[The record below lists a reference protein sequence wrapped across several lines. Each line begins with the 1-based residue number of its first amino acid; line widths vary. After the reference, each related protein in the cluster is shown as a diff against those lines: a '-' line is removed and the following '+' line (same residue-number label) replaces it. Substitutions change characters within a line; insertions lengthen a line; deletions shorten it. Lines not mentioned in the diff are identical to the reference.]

1 MIIFGIAIFWHELCT
16 RIYRYKKQT
25 TSHTRPYPYETPQNP
40 NIHTY
45 MDNNFSKDMVSLFHF
60 SKEEAERTEC
70 DNVSP
75 EHLLLGMLRQNVSN
89 ATRMMH
95 HVQPDLLSLKRHLE
109 KVAREHKASAVPD
122 KNNMELN
129 HEATRL
135 MRLSM
140 LEARAQ
146 HSVEVD
152 TEHLLRA
159 MLKDNGST
167 IQKLLKE
174 HGLTRE
180 NLYGEVQN
188 GYSQSDDDDREE
200 AYGSDGE
207 ASGDEDESMS
217 TVGADSS
224 PILTK
229 KRTKSGTPVLDNF
242 CTDLTEKARKG
253 ELDPVVGREKEMER
267 VAQILARRKKN
278 NPILIGEPGVGK
290 SAIVEGLAQ
299 RIVKRKVSRQLWN
312 KRVLTLDMAAM
323 VAGTKFRGQ
332 FEERIRNLL
341 QELENNPDIII
352 YIDEIHTIIGA
363 GGSQGSMDAANMLK
377 PALARGQMQC
387 IGATTIDEF
396 RKTIEKDGALD
407 RRFQKI
413 MVAASTAEETLQI
426 LYRLRPVY
434 EKHHNVQY
442 TDEALEACVQLTQR
456 YISDRSFPDKAID
469 AMDESGARTHIFNI
483 PASTEIDNL
492 ETELRDIEERK
503 NMAISAQNYE
513 AAADLR
519 DELQQ
524 KGEQLELLQKA
535 WIDQHEQKDT
545 RVTAETVAQVVS
557 VMTGIPTHRIGEEE
571 NSRLRRLEKKLQD
584 EVIGQDEA
592 VRKVARA
599 IQRSR
604 VGLKDPN
611 RPIGTFL
618 FVGPTG
624 VGKTYLAKRLALEMF
639 GSEAALIRIDMSEY
653 GEKHTVSRMMGA
665 PPGYVGYEEG
675 GQLTERVR
683 RKPYSIVL
691 LDEIEKAHPDVF
703 NILLQVMDEGRLTD
717 GNGTTIDFRNTV
729 IIMTSNSGTRQIKDF
744 GSGIGF
750 QSTPTAEERKQ
761 QTRSIVEK
769 ALKKQFAPEFL
780 NRLDDIIYFD
790 QLSRQDILRIT
801 NIELK
806 PLLRR
811 IREMGYTLELSE
823 ETIERIANE
832 GYDVQYGAR
841 PLRRAIQRIIEDPIC
856 EMLLADTGAGTED
869 GLPGISE
876 DKAIRL

>member
-1 MIIFGIAIFWHELCT
+1 MNNKFSNDMASVF
-16 RIYRYKKQT
+16 
-25 TSHTRPYPYETPQNP
+25 
-40 NIHTY
+40 
-45 MDNNFSKDMVSLFHF
+45 NFSR
-60 SKEEAERTEC
+60 EEAERTEC

-95 HVQPDLLSLKRHLE
+95 RVQPDLLSLKRHLE
-109 KVAREHKASAVPD
+109 KMVGERKVEVVPD
-122 KNNMELN
+122 KNSMELN
-129 HEATRL
+129 REATRL
-135 MRLSM
+135 MRLSI

-146 HSVEVD
+146 HADEVD
-152 TEHLLRA
+152 TEHLLKA
-159 MLKDNGST
+159 MLKDQGSP
-167 IQKLLKE
+167 IQKVLQE

-180 NLYGEVQN
+180 NIYGEVQN
-188 GYSQSDDDDREE
+188 GYSQTSDNDEDDEPADREYE
-200 AYGSDGE
+200 MSNDD
-207 ASGDEDESMS
+207 ASGD
-217 TVGADSS
+217 S
-224 PILTK
+224 PTLTK
-229 KRTKSGTPVLDNF
+229 KKTSKTGTPVLDNF

-253 ELDPVVGREKEMER
+253 ELDPVVGRDKEMER
-267 VAQILARRKKN
+267 VAQILSRRKKN

-299 RIVKRKVSRQLWN
+299 RIIERKVARQLWG
-312 KRVLTLDMAAM
+312 KRVLTLDMAAL

-332 FEERIRNLL
+332 FEERVRNLL
-341 QELENNPDIII
+341 MELEKNPDIII

-413 MVAASTAEETLQI
+413 MVAPTTAEETLQI
-426 LYRLRPVY
+426 LHRLKPAY
-434 EKHHNVQY
+434 EKHHKVHY

-456 YISDRSFPDKAID
+456 YISDRAFPDKAID
-469 AMDESGARTHIFNI
+469 AMDESGARMHISNI
-483 PASTEIDNL
+483 PTSTEMDKL
-492 ETELRDIEERK
+492 EEELRSIEERK
-503 NMAISAQNYE
+503 NMAIKAQNYE

-519 DELQQ
+519 DELQM
-524 KGEQLELLQKA
+524 KSEQLEQLQQA
-535 WIDQHEQKDT
+535 WVEQQEQNRT
-545 RVTAETVAQVVS
+545 EVTGETVAQIVS
-557 VMTGIPTHRIGEEE
+557 IMTSIPAHRIGSEE
-571 NSRLRRLEKKLQD
+571 NQRLRMLDKNLQGN
-584 EVIGQDEA
+584 VIGQDDA
-592 VRKVARA
+592 VRKVVRA

-624 VGKTYLAKRLALEMF
+624 VGKTYLTKRLAVEMF
-639 GSEAALIRIDMSEY
+639 GSEASLIRIDMSEY

-717 GNGTTIDFRNTV
+717 GNGTTIDFRNTI

-744 GSGIGF
+744 GTGIGF
-750 QSTPTAEERKQ
+750 QSTPTDEECKQ

-790 QLSRQDILRIT
+790 QLSREDIQKIAD
-801 NIELK
+801 IELK

-811 IREMGYTLELSE
+811 ISEMGYTLEISDS
-823 ETIERIANE
+823 TKQQIVAE

-841 PLRRAIQRIIEDPIC
+841 PLRRAIQRIIEDPVC
-856 EMLLADTGAGTED
+856 EMILEER
-869 GLPGISE
+869 IE
-876 DKAIRL
+876 DKVIRI

>member
-1 MIIFGIAIFWHELCT
+1 
-16 RIYRYKKQT
+16 
-25 TSHTRPYPYETPQNP
+25 
-40 NIHTY
+40 
-45 MDNNFSKDMVSLFHF
+45 MDNKFSNDMASVFNF

-75 EHLLLGMLRQNVSN
+75 EHLLLGILRQNVSK
-89 ATRMMH
+89 ATRMMYK
-95 HVQPDLLSLKRHLE
+95 VQPDLLSLKRHLE
-109 KVAREHKASAVPD
+109 KVARERKVAAVPD
-122 KNNMELN
+122 RNSLELN
-129 HEATRL
+129 REATRL
-135 MRLSM
+135 MRLSV

-146 HSVEVD
+146 HSEEVD

-159 MLKDNGST
+159 MLKDQGSP
-167 IQKLLKE
+167 IQQLLEE

-180 NLYGEVQN
+180 NVYGDVKD
-188 GYSQSDDDDREE
+188 GYSHLD
-200 AYGSDGE
+200 
-207 ASGDEDESMS
+207 DEDESEKS
-217 TVGADSS
+217 DGRFETSGSIDKDSS
-224 PILTK
+224 TLTMK
-229 KRTKSGTPVLDNF
+229 KSSKSGTPVLDNF
-242 CTDLTEKARKG
+242 CTDLTAKARKG

-267 VAQILARRKKN
+267 VAQILSRRKKN

-299 RIVKRKVSRQLWN
+299 RIVERKVARQLWG
-312 KRVLTLDMAAM
+312 KRILTLDMASM

-332 FEERIRNLL
+332 FEERVRNLL
-341 QELENNPDIII
+341 QELEANPDVII

-413 MVAASTAEETLQI
+413 IVAQSTAEETLQI
-426 LYRLRPVY
+426 LYRLRPAY
-434 EKHHNVQY
+434 EKHHKVQY
-442 TDEALEACVQLTQR
+442 TDEALDACVRLTQR
-456 YISDRSFPDKAID
+456 YVSDRSFPDKAID
-469 AMDESGARTHIFNI
+469 AMDESGARMHIFNI
-483 PASTEIDNL
+483 PANMEIDNL

-503 NMAISAQNYE
+503 NMAIKSQNYE

-519 DELQQ
+519 DELQM
-524 KGEQLELLQKA
+524 KSEQLEQLQHA
-535 WIDQHEQKDT
+535 WVEQQEQNHT
-545 RVTAETVAQVVS
+545 MVTEDTVAQVVS
-557 VMTGIPTHRIGEEE
+557 IMTGIPAHRIGDEE
-571 NSRLRRLEKKLQD
+571 NTRLRQLHKNLHD
-584 EVIGQDEA
+584 CVVGQDEA
-592 VRKVARA
+592 VQKVARA

-624 VGKTYLAKRLALEMF
+624 VGKTYLTKRLAVEMF
-639 GSEAALIRIDMSEY
+639 GSEASLIRIDMSEY

-717 GNGTTIDFRNTV
+717 GNGTTIDFRNTI

-744 GSGIGF
+744 GTGIGF
-750 QSTPTAEERKQ
+750 QNRSTDEDRKQ

-780 NRLDDIIYFD
+780 NRLDDIVYFD
-790 QLSRQDILRIT
+790 QLSREDIRRIAD
-801 NIELK
+801 IELK

-811 IREMGYTLELSE
+811 IKEMGYTLELSDK
-823 ETIERIANE
+823 TIEQIATE

-856 EMLLADTGAGTED
+856 EMLLAEH
-869 GLPGISE
+869 PEGIDE
-876 DKAIRL
+876 NRVIRL

>member
-1 MIIFGIAIFWHELCT
+1 MNIFGITIIWHELCASN
-16 RIYRYKKQT
+16 YEET
-25 TSHTRPYPYETPQNP
+25 TK
-40 NIHTY
+40 IH
-45 MDNNFSKDMVSLFHF
+45 MDNKFSKDMASVFLF

-95 HVQPDLLSLKRHLE
+95 HIQPDLLSLKRHLE
-109 KVAREHKASAVPD
+109 KVAREHKAASVPN
-122 KNNMELN
+122 KNSMELN

-135 MRLSM
+135 MRLSV

-146 HSVEVD
+146 HSEEVD
-152 TEHLLRA
+152 TEHLLKA
-159 MLKDNGST
+159 MLKDHGSN
-167 IQKLLKE
+167 IQLLLKE

-180 NLYGEVQN
+180 SLCGEVQD
-188 GYSQSDDDDREE
+188 GY
-200 AYGSDGE
+200 GH
-207 ASGDEDESMS
+207 SGDDTTDDEGNDGGKYEMS
-217 TVGADSS
+217 DPGADAS
-224 PILTK
+224 PTLTK
-229 KRTKSGTPVLDNF
+229 KKSQNGTPVLDNF

-299 RIVKRKVSRQLWN
+299 RIVKHKVARQLWN

-341 QELENNPDIII
+341 LELENNPDIII

-396 RKTIEKDGALD
+396 RKSIEKDGALD

-413 MVAASTAEETLQI
+413 MVAPSTAEETLQI

-434 EKHHNVQY
+434 EKHHNVTY

-469 AMDESGARTHIFNI
+469 AMDESGARLHIVNV

-492 ETELRDIEERK
+492 EDELRDIEERK
-503 NMAISAQNYE
+503 NIAISTQNYE

-524 KGEQLELLQKA
+524 KTEQLEQLQKD
-535 WIDQHEQKDT
+535 WVNQHEQKDI
-545 RVTAETVAQVVS
+545 RVTKDTVAHVIS
-557 VMTGIPTHRIGEEE
+557 VMTGIPTHRIGDEE
-571 NSRLRRLEKKLQD
+571 NSRLRKLEQNLQD
-584 EVIGQDEA
+584 NVIGQDEA
-592 VRKVARA
+592 IRKVVRA

-624 VGKTYLAKRLALEMF
+624 VGKTYLTKRLALEMF

-750 QSTPTAEERKQ
+750 QSQPTMEERKQ

-780 NRLDDIIYFD
+780 NRLDDVVYFD
-790 QLSRQDILRIT
+790 QLSREDIRRIT
-801 NIELK
+801 DIELR
-806 PLLRR
+806 PLMRR
-811 IREMGYTLELSE
+811 IKEMGYTLELTDQ
-823 ETIERIANE
+823 TIERIATE
-832 GYDVQYGAR
+832 GYDIQYGAR

-856 EMLLADTGAGTED
+856 EMLMADDFNEE
-869 GLPGISE
+869 SRMNNE
-876 DKAIRL
+876 EWRLVKNEE

>member
-1 MIIFGIAIFWHELCT
+1 MASVF
-16 RIYRYKKQT
+16 
-25 TSHTRPYPYETPQNP
+25 N
-40 NIHTY
+40 
-45 MDNNFSKDMVSLFHF
+45 F

-75 EHLLLGMLRQNVSN
+75 EHLLLGILRQNVSK
-89 ATRMMH
+89 ATRMMYK
-95 HVQPDLLSLKRHLE
+95 VQPDLLSLKRHLE
-109 KVAREHKASAVPD
+109 KVARERKVATVPD
-122 KNNMELN
+122 RNSLELN
-129 HEATRL
+129 REATRL
-135 MRLSM
+135 MRLSV

-146 HSVEVD
+146 HSEEVD

-159 MLKDNGST
+159 MLKDQGSP
-167 IQKLLKE
+167 IQQLLEE

-180 NLYGEVQN
+180 NVYGDVKD
-188 GYSQSDDDDREE
+188 GYSHLD
-200 AYGSDGE
+200 
-207 ASGDEDESMS
+207 DEDESEKS
-217 TVGADSS
+217 DGRFETSGSIDKDSS
-224 PILTK
+224 TLTMK
-229 KRTKSGTPVLDNF
+229 KSSKSGTPVLDNF
-242 CTDLTEKARKG
+242 CTDLTAKARKG

-267 VAQILARRKKN
+267 VAQILSRRKKN

-299 RIVKRKVSRQLWN
+299 RIVERKVARQLWG
-312 KRVLTLDMAAM
+312 KRILTLDMASM

-332 FEERIRNLL
+332 FEERVRNLL
-341 QELENNPDIII
+341 QELEANPDVII

-413 MVAASTAEETLQI
+413 IVAQSTAEETLQI
-426 LYRLRPVY
+426 LYRLRPAY
-434 EKHHNVQY
+434 EKHHKVQY
-442 TDEALEACVQLTQR
+442 TDEALDACVRLTQR
-456 YISDRSFPDKAID
+456 YVSDRSFPDKAID
-469 AMDESGARTHIFNI
+469 AMDESGARMHIFNI
-483 PASTEIDNL
+483 PANMEIDNL

-503 NMAISAQNYE
+503 NMAIKSQNYE

-519 DELQQ
+519 DELQM
-524 KGEQLELLQKA
+524 KSEQLEQLQRA
-535 WIDQHEQKDT
+535 WVEEQEQNHT
-545 RVTAETVAQVVS
+545 LVTEDTVAQVVS
-557 VMTGIPTHRIGEEE
+557 IMTGIPAHRIGDEE
-571 NSRLRRLEKKLQD
+571 NTRLRQLHKNLHD
-584 EVIGQDEA
+584 CVVGQDEA
-592 VRKVARA
+592 VQKVARA

-618 FVGPTG
+618 FVGSTG
-624 VGKTYLAKRLALEMF
+624 VGKTYLTKRLAVEMF
-639 GSEAALIRIDMSEY
+639 GSEASLIRIDMSEY

-717 GNGTTIDFRNTV
+717 GNGTTIDFRNTI

-744 GSGIGF
+744 GTGIGF
-750 QSTPTAEERKQ
+750 QNRSTDEDRKQ

-780 NRLDDIIYFD
+780 NRLDDIVYFD
-790 QLSRQDILRIT
+790 QLSREDIRRIAD
-801 NIELK
+801 IELK

-811 IREMGYTLELSE
+811 IKEMGYTLELSDK
-823 ETIERIANE
+823 TIEQIATE

-856 EMLLADTGAGTED
+856 EMLLAEHSE
-869 GLPGISE
+869 GIDE
-876 DKAIRL
+876 NRVIRL

>member
-1 MIIFGIAIFWHELCT
+1 MASVF
-16 RIYRYKKQT
+16 
-25 TSHTRPYPYETPQNP
+25 
-40 NIHTY
+40 
-45 MDNNFSKDMVSLFHF
+45 NFSR
-60 SKEEAERTEC
+60 EEAERTEC

-75 EHLLLGMLRQNVSN
+75 EHLLLGILRQNVSN

-95 HVQPDLLSLKRHLE
+95 KVQPDLLSLKRHLE
-109 KVAREHKASAVPD
+109 KVVLEKKVAVVPD
-122 KNNMELN
+122 RNSMELN
-129 HEATRL
+129 RDATRL
-135 MRLSM
+135 MRLSV

-146 HSVEVD
+146 HSEEVD
-152 TEHLLRA
+152 TEHLLKA
-159 MLKDNGST
+159 MLKDQGSP
-167 IQKLLKE
+167 IQQLLEE

-180 NLYGEVQN
+180 NLYGDVKS
-188 GYSQSDDDDREE
+188 GYSQTDDEE
-200 AYGSDGE
+200 ESENGE
-207 ASGDEDESMS
+207 SGFKTNDAINNDHP
-217 TVGADSS
+217 T
-224 PILTK
+224 LTK
-229 KRTKSGTPVLDNF
+229 NKTAKSGTPILDNF
-242 CTDLTEKARKG
+242 CTDLTKKARKG

-267 VAQILARRKKN
+267 VAQILSRRKKN

-299 RIVKRKVSRQLWN
+299 RIIERKVARQLWG
-312 KRVLTLDMAAM
+312 KRVLTLDMAAL

-332 FEERIRNLL
+332 FEERVRNLL
-341 QELENNPDIII
+341 MELEKNPDIII

-413 MVAASTAEETLQI
+413 MVSPTTAEETLQI
-426 LYRLRPVY
+426 LHRLKSAY
-434 EKHHNVQY
+434 EKHHKVQY

-456 YISDRSFPDKAID
+456 YISDRAFPDKAID
-469 AMDESGARTHIFNI
+469 AMDESGARMHISNI
-483 PASTEIDNL
+483 PTSTEMDKL
-492 ETELRDIEERK
+492 EEELRSIEERK
-503 NMAISAQNYE
+503 NMAIKAQNYE

-519 DELQQ
+519 DELQM
-524 KGEQLELLQKA
+524 KSEQLERLQQA
-535 WIDQHEQKDT
+535 WVEQQEQN
-545 RVTAETVAQVVS
+545 RSEVTSETVAQIVS
-557 VMTGIPTHRIGEEE
+557 IMTGIPAHRIGSEE
-571 NSRLRRLEKKLQD
+571 NLSLRMLDKNLQGN
-584 EVIGQDEA
+584 VIGQDEA
-592 VRKVARA
+592 VRKVVRA

-624 VGKTYLAKRLALEMF
+624 VGKTYLTKRLALEMF
-639 GSEAALIRIDMSEY
+639 GSEASLIRIDMSEY

-717 GNGTTIDFRNTV
+717 GNGTTIDFRNTI

-744 GSGIGF
+744 GTGIGF
-750 QSTPTAEERKQ
+750 LTAPSDEERKQ
-761 QTRSIVEK
+761 QTRAIVEK

-790 QLSRQDILRIT
+790 QLSRQDIQKIAE
-801 NIELK
+801 IELK
-806 PLLRR
+806 PLVRR
-811 IREMGYTLELSE
+811 ISEMGYTLEISE
-823 ETIERIANE
+823 KTKDRIVAE
-832 GYDVQYGAR
+832 GYDLQYGAR
-841 PLRRAIQRIIEDPIC
+841 PLRRAIQRLIEDPIC
-856 EMLLADTGAGTED
+856 EMLLANQIEGQVIK
-869 GLPGISE
+869 L
-876 DKAIRL
+876 

>member
-1 MIIFGIAIFWHELCT
+1 
-16 RIYRYKKQT
+16 
-25 TSHTRPYPYETPQNP
+25 
-40 NIHTY
+40 
-45 MDNNFSKDMVSLFHF
+45 MDNKFSNDMASVFNFSR
-60 SKEEAERTEC
+60 EEAERTEC

-75 EHLLLGMLRQNVSN
+75 EHLLLGMLRQNVSKT
-89 ATRMMH
+89 TRLMH
-95 HVQPDLLSLKRHLE
+95 QVQPDLLSLKRHLE
-109 KVAREHKASAVPD
+109 NMVREKKVAVVPD
-122 KNNMELN
+122 KNAMELN
-129 HEATRL
+129 RDATRL
-135 MRLSM
+135 MRLSI

-146 HSVEVD
+146 HADEVD
-152 TEHLLRA
+152 TEHLLKA
-159 MLKDNGST
+159 MLKDQGSP
-167 IQKLLKE
+167 IQQILEE

-180 NLYGEVQN
+180 NLYGDVKS
-188 GYSQSDDDDREE
+188 GYSHTNDDDDEREREE
-200 AYGSDGE
+200 DGFE
-207 ASGDEDESMS
+207 MSGPAEN
-217 TVGADSS
+217 DS
-224 PILTK
+224 PTLTK
-229 KRTKSGTPVLDNF
+229 KKTSKTGTPVLDNF

-253 ELDPVVGREKEMER
+253 ELDPVVGRDKEMER
-267 VAQILARRKKN
+267 VAQILSRRKKN

-299 RIVKRKVSRQLWN
+299 RIIERKVARQLWG
-312 KRVLTLDMAAM
+312 KRVLTLDMAAL

-332 FEERIRNLL
+332 FEERVRNLL
-341 QELENNPDIII
+341 MELEKNPDIII

-413 MVAASTAEETLQI
+413 MVAPTTAEETLQI
-426 LYRLRPVY
+426 LHRLKPAY
-434 EKHHNVQY
+434 EKHHKVHY

-456 YISDRSFPDKAID
+456 YISDRAFPDKAID
-469 AMDESGARTHIFNI
+469 AMDESGARMHISNI
-483 PASTEIDNL
+483 PTSTEMDKL
-492 ETELRDIEERK
+492 EEELRNIEERK
-503 NMAISAQNYE
+503 NMAIKAQNYE

-519 DELQQ
+519 DELQM
-524 KGEQLELLQKA
+524 KSEQLEQLQQA
-535 WIDQHEQKDT
+535 WVEQQEQNRT
-545 RVTAETVAQVVS
+545 EVTGETVAQIVS
-557 VMTGIPTHRIGEEE
+557 IMTGIPAHRIGSEE
-571 NSRLRRLEKKLQD
+571 NQRLRMLDKNLQGN
-584 EVIGQDEA
+584 VIGQDDA
-592 VRKVARA
+592 VRKVVRA

-624 VGKTYLAKRLALEMF
+624 VGKTYLTKRLAVEMF
-639 GSEAALIRIDMSEY
+639 GSEASLIRIDMSEY

-717 GNGTTIDFRNTV
+717 GNGTTIDFRNTI

-744 GSGIGF
+744 GTGIGF
-750 QSTPTAEERKQ
+750 QSTPTDEERKQ

-790 QLSRQDILRIT
+790 QLSRQDIERIAD
-801 NIELK
+801 IELK
-806 PLLRR
+806 PLMRR
-811 IREMGYTLELSE
+811 ISEMGYTLELSE
-823 ETIERIANE
+823 GTKQQIVSE

-841 PLRRAIQRIIEDPIC
+841 PLRRAIQRIIEDPVC
-856 EMLLADTGAGTED
+856 EMILEEKLQ
-869 GLPGISE
+869 
-876 DKAIRL
+876 DKVIRI

>member
-1 MIIFGIAIFWHELCT
+1 
-16 RIYRYKKQT
+16 
-25 TSHTRPYPYETPQNP
+25 
-40 NIHTY
+40 
-45 MDNNFSKDMVSLFHF
+45 MDNKFSNDMASVFNF

-75 EHLLLGMLRQNVSN
+75 EHLLLGILRQNVSK
-89 ATRMMH
+89 ATRMMYK
-95 HVQPDLLSLKRHLE
+95 VQPDLLSLKRHLE
-109 KVAREHKASAVPD
+109 KVARERKVATVPD
-122 KNNMELN
+122 RNSLELN
-129 HEATRL
+129 REATRL
-135 MRLSM
+135 MRLSV

-146 HSVEVD
+146 HSEEVD

-159 MLKDNGST
+159 MLKDQGSP
-167 IQKLLKE
+167 IQQLLEE

-180 NLYGEVQN
+180 NVYGDVKD
-188 GYSQSDDDDREE
+188 GYSHLD
-200 AYGSDGE
+200 
-207 ASGDEDESMS
+207 DEDESEKS
-217 TVGADSS
+217 DGRFETSGSIDKDSS
-224 PILTK
+224 TLTMK
-229 KRTKSGTPVLDNF
+229 KISKSGTPVLDNF
-242 CTDLTEKARKG
+242 CTDLTAKARKG
-253 ELDPVVGREKEMER
+253 EPDPVVGREKEMER
-267 VAQILARRKKN
+267 VAQILSRRKKN

-299 RIVKRKVSRQLWN
+299 RIVERKVARQLWG
-312 KRVLTLDMAAM
+312 KRILTLDMASM

-332 FEERIRNLL
+332 FEERVRNLL
-341 QELENNPDIII
+341 QELEANPDVII

-413 MVAASTAEETLQI
+413 IVAQSTAEETLQI
-426 LYRLRPVY
+426 LYRLRPAY
-434 EKHHNVQY
+434 EKHHKVQY
-442 TDEALEACVQLTQR
+442 TDEALDACVRLTQR
-456 YISDRSFPDKAID
+456 YVSDRSFPDKAID
-469 AMDESGARTHIFNI
+469 AMDESGARMHIFNI
-483 PASTEIDNL
+483 PANMEIDNL

-503 NMAISAQNYE
+503 NMAIKSQNYE

-519 DELQQ
+519 DELQM
-524 KGEQLELLQKA
+524 KSEQLEQLQRA
-535 WIDQHEQKDT
+535 WVEEQEQNHT
-545 RVTAETVAQVVS
+545 LVTEDTVAQVVS
-557 VMTGIPTHRIGEEE
+557 IMTGIPAHRIGDEE
-571 NSRLRRLEKKLQD
+571 NTRLRQLHKNLHD
-584 EVIGQDEA
+584 CVVGQDEA
-592 VRKVARA
+592 VQKVARA

-624 VGKTYLAKRLALEMF
+624 VGKTYLTKRLAVEMF
-639 GSEAALIRIDMSEY
+639 GSEASLIRIDMSEY

-717 GNGTTIDFRNTV
+717 GNGTTIDFRNTI

-744 GSGIGF
+744 GTGIGF
-750 QSTPTAEERKQ
+750 QKRSTDEDRKQ

-780 NRLDDIIYFD
+780 NRLDDIVYFD
-790 QLSRQDILRIT
+790 QLSREDIRRIT
-801 NIELK
+801 DIELK

-811 IREMGYTLELSE
+811 IKEMGYTLELSDK
-823 ETIERIANE
+823 TIEQIATE

-856 EMLLADTGAGTED
+856 EMLLAEHSE
-869 GLPGISE
+869 GIDE
-876 DKAIRL
+876 NRVIRL

>member
-1 MIIFGIAIFWHELCT
+1 
-16 RIYRYKKQT
+16 
-25 TSHTRPYPYETPQNP
+25 
-40 NIHTY
+40 
-45 MDNNFSKDMVSLFHF
+45 MDNKFSNDMASVFNF

-75 EHLLLGMLRQNVSN
+75 EHLLLGILRQNVSK
-89 ATRMMH
+89 ATRMMYK
-95 HVQPDLLSLKRHLE
+95 VQPDLLSLKRHLE
-109 KVAREHKASAVPD
+109 KVARERKVATVPD
-122 KNNMELN
+122 RNSLELN
-129 HEATRL
+129 REATRL
-135 MRLSM
+135 MRLSV

-146 HSVEVD
+146 HSEEVD

-159 MLKDNGST
+159 MLKDQGSP
-167 IQKLLKE
+167 IQQLLEE

-180 NLYGEVQN
+180 NVYGDVKD
-188 GYSQSDDDDREE
+188 GYSHLD
-200 AYGSDGE
+200 
-207 ASGDEDESMS
+207 DEDESEKS
-217 TVGADSS
+217 DGRFETSGSIDKDSS
-224 PILTK
+224 TLTMK
-229 KRTKSGTPVLDNF
+229 KSSKSGTPVLDNF
-242 CTDLTEKARKG
+242 CTDLTAKARKG

-267 VAQILARRKKN
+267 VAQILSRRKKN

-299 RIVKRKVSRQLWN
+299 RIVERKVARQLWG
-312 KRVLTLDMAAM
+312 KRILTLDMASM

-332 FEERIRNLL
+332 FEERVRNLL
-341 QELENNPDIII
+341 QELEANPDVII

-413 MVAASTAEETLQI
+413 IVAQSTAEETLQI
-426 LYRLRPVY
+426 LYRLRPAY
-434 EKHHNVQY
+434 EKHHKVQY
-442 TDEALEACVQLTQR
+442 TDEALDACVRLTQR
-456 YISDRSFPDKAID
+456 YVSDRSFPDKAID
-469 AMDESGARTHIFNI
+469 AMDESGARMHIFNI
-483 PASTEIDNL
+483 PANMEIDNL

-503 NMAISAQNYE
+503 NMAIKSQNYE

-519 DELQQ
+519 DELQM
-524 KGEQLELLQKA
+524 KSEQLEQLQRA
-535 WIDQHEQKDT
+535 WVEEQEQNHT
-545 RVTAETVAQVVS
+545 LVTEDTVAQIVS
-557 VMTGIPTHRIGEEE
+557 IMTGIPAHRIGDEE
-571 NSRLRRLEKKLQD
+571 NTRLRQLHKNLHD
-584 EVIGQDEA
+584 CVVGQDEA
-592 VRKVARA
+592 VQKVARA

-624 VGKTYLAKRLALEMF
+624 VGKTYLTKRLAVEMF
-639 GSEAALIRIDMSEY
+639 GSEASLIRIDMSEY

-717 GNGTTIDFRNTV
+717 GNGTTIDFRNTI

-744 GSGIGF
+744 GTGIGF
-750 QSTPTAEERKQ
+750 QNRSTDEDRKQ

-780 NRLDDIIYFD
+780 NRLDDIVYFD
-790 QLSRQDILRIT
+790 QLSREDIRRIAD
-801 NIELK
+801 IELK

-811 IREMGYTLELSE
+811 IKEMGYTLELSDK
-823 ETIERIANE
+823 TIEQIATE

-841 PLRRAIQRIIEDPIC
+841 PLRRVIQRIIEDPIC
-856 EMLLADTGAGTED
+856 EMLLAEH
-869 GLPGISE
+869 PEGIDE
-876 DKAIRL
+876 NRVIRL

>member
-1 MIIFGIAIFWHELCT
+1 MASVF
-16 RIYRYKKQT
+16 
-25 TSHTRPYPYETPQNP
+25 
-40 NIHTY
+40 
-45 MDNNFSKDMVSLFHF
+45 NFSR
-60 SKEEAERTEC
+60 EEAERTEC

-75 EHLLLGMLRQNVSN
+75 EHLLLGILRQNVSN

-95 HVQPDLLSLKRHLE
+95 KVQPDLLSLKRHLE
-109 KVAREHKASAVPD
+109 KVVLEKKVAVVPD
-122 KNNMELN
+122 RNSMELN
-129 HEATRL
+129 RDATRL
-135 MRLSM
+135 MRLSV

-146 HSVEVD
+146 HSKEVD
-152 TEHLLRA
+152 TEHLLKA
-159 MLKDNGST
+159 MLKDQGSP
-167 IQKLLKE
+167 IQQLLEE

-180 NLYGEVQN
+180 NLYGDVKS
-188 GYSQSDDDDREE
+188 GYSQTDDEEESENGESDFKTNDAINNDHP
-200 AYGSDGE
+200 
-207 ASGDEDESMS
+207 
-217 TVGADSS
+217 T
-224 PILTK
+224 LTK
-229 KRTKSGTPVLDNF
+229 NKTAKSGTPILDNF

-267 VAQILARRKKN
+267 VAQILSRRKKN

-299 RIVKRKVSRQLWN
+299 RIIERKVARQLWG
-312 KRVLTLDMAAM
+312 KRVLTLDMASL

-332 FEERIRNLL
+332 FEERVRNLL
-341 QELENNPDIII
+341 MELEKNPDIII

-413 MVAASTAEETLQI
+413 MVSPTTAEETLQI
-426 LYRLRPVY
+426 LHRLKSAY
-434 EKHHNVQY
+434 EKHHKVQY

-456 YISDRSFPDKAID
+456 YISDRAFPDKAID
-469 AMDESGARTHIFNI
+469 AMDESGARMHISNI
-483 PASTEIDNL
+483 PTSTEMDKL
-492 ETELRDIEERK
+492 EEELRSIEERK
-503 NMAISAQNYE
+503 NMAIKAQNYE

-519 DELQQ
+519 DELQM
-524 KGEQLELLQKA
+524 KSEQLERLQQA
-535 WIDQHEQKDT
+535 WVEQQEQN
-545 RVTAETVAQVVS
+545 RSEVTSETVAQIVS
-557 VMTGIPTHRIGEEE
+557 IMTGIPAHRIGSEE
-571 NSRLRRLEKKLQD
+571 NQRLRMLDKNLQGN
-584 EVIGQDEA
+584 VIGQDEA
-592 VRKVARA
+592 VRKVVRA

-624 VGKTYLAKRLALEMF
+624 VGKTYLTKRLALEMF
-639 GSEAALIRIDMSEY
+639 GSEASLIRIDMSEY

-717 GNGTTIDFRNTV
+717 GNGTTIDFRNTI

-744 GSGIGF
+744 GTGIGF
-750 QSTPTAEERKQ
+750 QTAPSDEERKQ
-761 QTRSIVEK
+761 QTRAIVEK

-790 QLSRQDILRIT
+790 QLSRQDIQKIAE
-801 NIELK
+801 IELK
-806 PLLRR
+806 PLVRR
-811 IREMGYTLELSE
+811 ISEMGYKLEISE
-823 ETIERIANE
+823 KTKDRIVAE
-832 GYDVQYGAR
+832 GYDLQYGAR
-841 PLRRAIQRIIEDPIC
+841 PLRRAIQRLIEDPIC
-856 EMLLADTGAGTED
+856 EKLLANQIEGQVIK
-869 GLPGISE
+869 L
-876 DKAIRL
+876 

>member
-1 MIIFGIAIFWHELCT
+1 
-16 RIYRYKKQT
+16 
-25 TSHTRPYPYETPQNP
+25 
-40 NIHTY
+40 
-45 MDNNFSKDMVSLFHF
+45 MDNKFSNDMASVFNFSR
-60 SKEEAERTEC
+60 EEAERTEC

-95 HVQPDLLSLKRHLE
+95 RVQPDLLSLKRHLE
-109 KVAREHKASAVPD
+109 KLVGERKVEVVPD
-122 KNNMELN
+122 KNSMELN
-129 HEATRL
+129 REATRL
-135 MRLSM
+135 MRLSI

-146 HSVEVD
+146 HAEEVD
-152 TEHLLRA
+152 TEHLLKA
-159 MLKDNGST
+159 MLKDQGSP
-167 IQKLLKE
+167 IQKILQE

-180 NLYGEVQN
+180 NIYGEVQY
-188 GYSQSDDDDREE
+188 GYSPTDDKDEK
-200 AYGSDGE
+200 DGE
-207 ASGDEDESMS
+207 EDGFEMSGPTDN
-217 TVGADSS
+217 DS
-224 PILTK
+224 PTLTK
-229 KRTKSGTPVLDNF
+229 KKTSKTGTPVLDNF

-253 ELDPVVGREKEMER
+253 ELDPVVGRDKEMER
-267 VAQILARRKKN
+267 VAQILSRRKKN

-299 RIVKRKVSRQLWN
+299 RIIERKVARQLWG
-312 KRVLTLDMAAM
+312 KRVLTLDMAAL

-332 FEERIRNLL
+332 FEERVRNLL
-341 QELENNPDIII
+341 MELEKNPDIII

-413 MVAASTAEETLQI
+413 MVSPTTTEETLQI
-426 LYRLRPVY
+426 LHRLKPAY
-434 EKHHNVQY
+434 EKHHKVHY

-456 YISDRSFPDKAID
+456 YISDRAFPDKAID
-469 AMDESGARTHIFNI
+469 AMDESGARMHISNI
-483 PASTEIDNL
+483 PTSTEMDKL
-492 ETELRDIEERK
+492 EEELRSIEERK
-503 NMAISAQNYE
+503 NMAIKAQNYE

-519 DELQQ
+519 DELQM
-524 KGEQLELLQKA
+524 KSEQLEQLQQA
-535 WIDQHEQKDT
+535 WVEQQEQNRT
-545 RVTAETVAQVVS
+545 EVTGETVAQIVS
-557 VMTGIPTHRIGEEE
+557 IMTGIPAHRIGSEE
-571 NSRLRRLEKKLQD
+571 NQRLRMLDKNLQGN
-584 EVIGQDEA
+584 VIGQDDA
-592 VRKVARA
+592 VRKVVRA

-624 VGKTYLAKRLALEMF
+624 VGKTYLTKRLAVEMF
-639 GSEAALIRIDMSEY
+639 GSEASLIRIDMSEY

-717 GNGTTIDFRNTV
+717 GNGTTIDFRNTI

-744 GSGIGF
+744 GTGIGF
-750 QSTPTAEERKQ
+750 QSTPTDEERKQ

-790 QLSRQDILRIT
+790 QLSRQDIERIAD
-801 NIELK
+801 IELK
-806 PLLRR
+806 PLMRR
-811 IREMGYTLELSE
+811 ISEMGYTLEISE
-823 ETIERIANE
+823 STKQQIVAE

-841 PLRRAIQRIIEDPIC
+841 PLRRAIQRIVEDPVCEMILKEKIEDKVIK
-856 EMLLADTGAGTED
+856 
-869 GLPGISE
+869 I
-876 DKAIRL
+876 

>member
-1 MIIFGIAIFWHELCT
+1 MASVF
-16 RIYRYKKQT
+16 
-25 TSHTRPYPYETPQNP
+25 
-40 NIHTY
+40 
-45 MDNNFSKDMVSLFHF
+45 NFSR
-60 SKEEAERTEC
+60 EEAERTEC

-95 HVQPDLLSLKRHLE
+95 RVQPDLLSLKRHLE
-109 KVAREHKASAVPD
+109 KMVGERKVEVVPD
-122 KNNMELN
+122 KNSMELN
-129 HEATRL
+129 REATRL
-135 MRLSM
+135 MRLSI

-146 HSVEVD
+146 HADEVD
-152 TEHLLRA
+152 TEHLLKA
-159 MLKDNGST
+159 MLKDQGSP
-167 IQKLLKE
+167 IQKVLQE

-180 NLYGEVQN
+180 NIYGEVQN
-188 GYSQSDDDDREE
+188 GYSQTSDNDDEDDEPAGREYE
-200 AYGSDGE
+200 MSNDD
-207 ASGDEDESMS
+207 ASGD
-217 TVGADSS
+217 S
-224 PILTK
+224 PTLTK
-229 KRTKSGTPVLDNF
+229 KKTSKTGTPVLDNF

-253 ELDPVVGREKEMER
+253 ELDPVVGRDKEMER
-267 VAQILARRKKN
+267 VAQILSRRKKN

-299 RIVKRKVSRQLWN
+299 RIIERKVARQLWG
-312 KRVLTLDMAAM
+312 KRVLTLDMAAL

-332 FEERIRNLL
+332 FEERVRNLL
-341 QELENNPDIII
+341 MELEKNPDIII

-413 MVAASTAEETLQI
+413 MVAPTTAEETLQI
-426 LYRLRPVY
+426 LHRLKPAY
-434 EKHHNVQY
+434 EKHHKVHY

-456 YISDRSFPDKAID
+456 YISDRAFPDKAID
-469 AMDESGARTHIFNI
+469 AMDESGARMHISNI
-483 PASTEIDNL
+483 PTSTEMDKL
-492 ETELRDIEERK
+492 EEELRSIEERK
-503 NMAISAQNYE
+503 NMAIKAQNYE

-519 DELQQ
+519 DELQM
-524 KGEQLELLQKA
+524 KSEQLEQLQQA
-535 WIDQHEQKDT
+535 WVEQQEQNRT
-545 RVTAETVAQVVS
+545 EVTGETVAQIVS
-557 VMTGIPTHRIGEEE
+557 IMTGIPAHRIGSEE
-571 NSRLRRLEKKLQD
+571 NQRLRMLDKNLQGN
-584 EVIGQDEA
+584 VIGQDDA
-592 VRKVARA
+592 VRKVVRA

-624 VGKTYLAKRLALEMF
+624 VGKTYLTKRLAVEMF
-639 GSEAALIRIDMSEY
+639 GSEASLIRIDMSEY

-717 GNGTTIDFRNTV
+717 GNGTTIDFRNTI

-744 GSGIGF
+744 GTGIGF
-750 QSTPTAEERKQ
+750 QSTPTDEERKQ

-790 QLSRQDILRIT
+790 QLSRQDIERIAE
-801 NIELK
+801 IELK
-806 PLLRR
+806 PLMRR
-811 IREMGYTLELSE
+811 ISEMGYTLEISE
-823 ETIERIANE
+823 STKQQIVAE

-841 PLRRAIQRIIEDPIC
+841 PLRRAIQRIIEDPVC
-856 EMLLADTGAGTED
+856 EMILEER
-869 GLPGISE
+869 IE
-876 DKAIRL
+876 DKVIRI

>member
-1 MIIFGIAIFWHELCT
+1 
-16 RIYRYKKQT
+16 
-25 TSHTRPYPYETPQNP
+25 
-40 NIHTY
+40 
-45 MDNNFSKDMVSLFHF
+45 MDNKFSNDMASVFNFSR
-60 SKEEAERTEC
+60 EEAERTEC

-75 EHLLLGMLRQNVSN
+75 EHLLLGMLRQNVSKT
-89 ATRMMH
+89 TRLMH
-95 HVQPDLLSLKRHLE
+95 QVQPDLLSLKRHLE
-109 KVAREHKASAVPD
+109 KMVREKKVGVVPD
-122 KNNMELN
+122 KNAMELN
-129 HEATRL
+129 RDATRL
-135 MRLSM
+135 MRLSI

-146 HSVEVD
+146 HSDEVD
-152 TEHLLRA
+152 TEHLLKA
-159 MLKDNGST
+159 MLKDQGSP
-167 IQKLLKE
+167 IQQILEE

-180 NLYGEVQN
+180 NLYGDVKS
-188 GYSQSDDDDREE
+188 GYSHTD
-200 AYGSDGE
+200 
-207 ASGDEDESMS
+207 DEDEKDGEDDGFEMS
-217 TVGADSS
+217 GPAENDS
-224 PILTK
+224 PTLTK
-229 KRTKSGTPVLDNF
+229 KKTSKTGTPVLDNF

-253 ELDPVVGREKEMER
+253 ELDPVVGRDKEMER
-267 VAQILARRKKN
+267 VAQILSRRKKN

-299 RIVKRKVSRQLWN
+299 RIIERKVARQLWG
-312 KRVLTLDMAAM
+312 KRVLTLDMASL

-332 FEERIRNLL
+332 FEERVRNLL
-341 QELENNPDIII
+341 MELEKNPDIII

-413 MVAASTAEETLQI
+413 MVAPTTAEETLQI
-426 LYRLRPVY
+426 LHRLKPAY
-434 EKHHNVQY
+434 EKHHKVHY

-456 YISDRSFPDKAID
+456 YISDRAFPDKAID
-469 AMDESGARTHIFNI
+469 AMDESGARMHISNI
-483 PASTEIDNL
+483 PTSTEMDKL
-492 ETELRDIEERK
+492 EEELRSIEERK
-503 NMAISAQNYE
+503 NMAIKAQNYE

-519 DELQQ
+519 DELQM
-524 KGEQLELLQKA
+524 KSEQLEQLQQA
-535 WIDQHEQKDT
+535 WVEQQEQNRT
-545 RVTAETVAQVVS
+545 EVTGETVAQIVS
-557 VMTGIPTHRIGEEE
+557 IMTGIPAHRIGSEE
-571 NSRLRRLEKKLQD
+571 NQRLRMLDKNLQGN
-584 EVIGQDEA
+584 VIGQDDA
-592 VRKVARA
+592 VRKVVRA

-624 VGKTYLAKRLALEMF
+624 VGKTYLTKRLAVEMF
-639 GSEAALIRIDMSEY
+639 GSEASLIRIDMSEY

-717 GNGTTIDFRNTV
+717 GNGTTIDFRNTI

-744 GSGIGF
+744 GTGIGF
-750 QSTPTAEERKQ
+750 QSTPTDEERKQ

-790 QLSRQDILRIT
+790 QLSREDIQKIAD
-801 NIELK
+801 IELK

-811 IREMGYTLELSE
+811 ISEMGYTLEISDS
-823 ETIERIANE
+823 TKQQIVAE

-841 PLRRAIQRIIEDPIC
+841 PLRRAIQRIIEDPVC
-856 EMLLADTGAGTED
+856 EMILEER
-869 GLPGISE
+869 IE
-876 DKAIRL
+876 DKVIRI

>member
-1 MIIFGIAIFWHELCT
+1 MPTNI
-16 RIYRYKKQT
+16 KQGSI
-25 TSHTRPYPYETPQNP
+25 SHFYT
-40 NIHTY
+40 
-45 MDNNFSKDMVSLFHF
+45 MDNKFSNDMASVFNFSR
-60 SKEEAERTEC
+60 EEAERTKC

-95 HVQPDLLSLKRHLE
+95 RVQPDLLSLKRHLE
-109 KVAREHKASAVPD
+109 KMVGERKVEVVPD
-122 KNNMELN
+122 KNSMELN
-129 HEATRL
+129 REATRL
-135 MRLSM
+135 MRLSI

-146 HSVEVD
+146 HAEEVD
-152 TEHLLRA
+152 TEHLLKA
-159 MLKDNGST
+159 MLKDQGSP
-167 IQKLLKE
+167 IQKVLQD

-180 NLYGEVQN
+180 NVCGEIQN
-188 GYSQSDDDDREE
+188 GYSQTSDDDDVP
-200 AYGSDGE
+200 AGGE
-207 ASGDEDESMS
+207 YEMSNDDASGD
-217 TVGADSS
+217 S
-224 PILTK
+224 PTLTK
-229 KRTKSGTPVLDNF
+229 KKTSKTGTPVLDNF

-253 ELDPVVGREKEMER
+253 ELDPVVGRDKEMER
-267 VAQILARRKKN
+267 VAQILSRRKKN

-299 RIVKRKVSRQLWN
+299 RIIERKVARQLWG
-312 KRVLTLDMAAM
+312 KRVLTLDMAAL

-332 FEERIRNLL
+332 FEERVRNLL
-341 QELENNPDIII
+341 MELEKNPDIII

-413 MVAASTAEETLQI
+413 MVAPTTAEETLQI
-426 LYRLRPVY
+426 LHRLKPAY
-434 EKHHNVQY
+434 EKHHKVHY

-456 YISDRSFPDKAID
+456 YISDRAFPDKAID
-469 AMDESGARTHIFNI
+469 AMDESGARMHISNI
-483 PASTEIDNL
+483 PTSTEMDKL
-492 ETELRDIEERK
+492 EEELRSIEERK
-503 NMAISAQNYE
+503 NMAIKAQNYE

-519 DELQQ
+519 DELQM
-524 KGEQLELLQKA
+524 KSEQLEQLQQA
-535 WIDQHEQKDT
+535 WVEQQEQNRT
-545 RVTAETVAQVVS
+545 EVTGETVAQIVS
-557 VMTGIPTHRIGEEE
+557 IMTGIPAHRIGSEE
-571 NSRLRRLEKKLQD
+571 NQRLRMLDKNLQGN
-584 EVIGQDEA
+584 VIGQDDA
-592 VRKVARA
+592 VRKVVRA

-624 VGKTYLAKRLALEMF
+624 VGKTYLTKRLAVEMF
-639 GSEAALIRIDMSEY
+639 GSEASLIRIDMSEY

-744 GSGIGF
+744 GTGIGF
-750 QSTPTAEERKQ
+750 QAMPTDEDRKK

-780 NRLDDIIYFD
+780 NRLDDIVFFD
-790 QLSRQDILRIT
+790 QLSQDDIRRIT
-801 NIELK
+801 DIELR

-811 IREMGYTLELSE
+811 IKEMGYTLELSE
-823 ETIERIANE
+823 DTINKIATE

-856 EMLLADTGAGTED
+856 EMLLSDKAD
-869 GLPGISE
+869 GISE
-876 DKAIRL
+876 DKVIRL

>member
-1 MIIFGIAIFWHELCT
+1 
-16 RIYRYKKQT
+16 
-25 TSHTRPYPYETPQNP
+25 
-40 NIHTY
+40 
-45 MDNNFSKDMVSLFHF
+45 MDNKFSNDMASVFNF

-75 EHLLLGMLRQNVSN
+75 EHLLLGILRQNVSK
-89 ATRMMH
+89 ATRMMYK
-95 HVQPDLLSLKRHLE
+95 VQPDLLSLKRHLE
-109 KVAREHKASAVPD
+109 KVARERKVATVPD
-122 KNNMELN
+122 RNSLELN
-129 HEATRL
+129 REATRL
-135 MRLSM
+135 MRLSV

-146 HSVEVD
+146 HSEEVD

-159 MLKDNGST
+159 MLKDQGSP
-167 IQKLLKE
+167 IQQLLEE

-180 NLYGEVQN
+180 NVYGDVKD
-188 GYSQSDDDDREE
+188 GYSQMD
-200 AYGSDGE
+200 
-207 ASGDEDESMS
+207 DEDESEKS
-217 TVGADSS
+217 DGQFETSGSIDKDSS
-224 PILTK
+224 TLTMK
-229 KRTKSGTPVLDNF
+229 KSSKSGTPVLDNF
-242 CTDLTEKARKG
+242 CTDLTAKARKG

-267 VAQILARRKKN
+267 VAQILSRRKKN

-299 RIVKRKVSRQLWN
+299 RIVERKVARQLWG
-312 KRVLTLDMAAM
+312 KRILTLDMASM

-332 FEERIRNLL
+332 FEERVRNLL
-341 QELENNPDIII
+341 QELEANPDVII

-413 MVAASTAEETLQI
+413 IVAQSTAEETLQI
-426 LYRLRPVY
+426 LYRLRPAY
-434 EKHHNVQY
+434 EKHHKVQY
-442 TDEALEACVQLTQR
+442 TDEALDACVRLTQR
-456 YISDRSFPDKAID
+456 YVSDRSFPDKAID
-469 AMDESGARTHIFNI
+469 AMDESGARMHIFNI
-483 PASTEIDNL
+483 PANMEIDNL

-503 NMAISAQNYE
+503 NMAIKSQNYE

-519 DELQQ
+519 DELQM
-524 KGEQLELLQKA
+524 KSEQLEQLQRA
-535 WIDQHEQKDT
+535 WVEEQEQNHT
-545 RVTAETVAQVVS
+545 LVTEDTVAQVVS
-557 VMTGIPTHRIGEEE
+557 IMTGIPAHRIGDEE
-571 NSRLRRLEKKLQD
+571 NTRLRQLHKNLHD
-584 EVIGQDEA
+584 CVVGQDEA
-592 VRKVARA
+592 VQKVARA

-624 VGKTYLAKRLALEMF
+624 VGKTYLTKRLAVEMF
-639 GSEAALIRIDMSEY
+639 GSEASLIRIDMSEY

-717 GNGTTIDFRNTV
+717 GNGTTIDFRNTI

-744 GSGIGF
+744 GTGIGF
-750 QSTPTAEERKQ
+750 QNRSTDEDRKQ

-780 NRLDDIIYFD
+780 NRLDDIVYFD
-790 QLSRQDILRIT
+790 QLSREDIRRIAD
-801 NIELK
+801 IELK

-811 IREMGYTLELSE
+811 IKEMGYTLELSDK
-823 ETIERIANE
+823 TIEQIATE

-856 EMLLADTGAGTED
+856 EMLLAEHSE
-869 GLPGISE
+869 GIDE
-876 DKAIRL
+876 NRVIRL

>member
-1 MIIFGIAIFWHELCT
+1 MASVF
-16 RIYRYKKQT
+16 
-25 TSHTRPYPYETPQNP
+25 
-40 NIHTY
+40 
-45 MDNNFSKDMVSLFHF
+45 NFSR
-60 SKEEAERTEC
+60 EEAERTEC

-75 EHLLLGMLRQNVSN
+75 EHLLLGILRQNVSN

-95 HVQPDLLSLKRHLE
+95 KVQPDLLSLKRHLE
-109 KVAREHKASAVPD
+109 KVVLEKKVAVVPD
-122 KNNMELN
+122 RNSMELN
-129 HEATRL
+129 RDATRL
-135 MRLSM
+135 MRLSV

-146 HSVEVD
+146 HSEEVD
-152 TEHLLRA
+152 TEHLLKA
-159 MLKDNGST
+159 MLKDQGSP
-167 IQKLLKE
+167 IQQLLEE

-180 NLYGEVQN
+180 NLYGDVKS
-188 GYSQSDDDDREE
+188 GYSQTDDEE
-200 AYGSDGE
+200 ESENGE
-207 ASGDEDESMS
+207 SGFKTNDAINNDHP
-217 TVGADSS
+217 T
-224 PILTK
+224 LTK
-229 KRTKSGTPVLDNF
+229 NKTAKSGTPVLDNF

-267 VAQILARRKKN
+267 VAQILSRRKKN

-299 RIVKRKVSRQLWN
+299 RIIERKVARQLWG
-312 KRVLTLDMAAM
+312 KRVLTLDMAAL

-332 FEERIRNLL
+332 FEERVRNLL
-341 QELENNPDIII
+341 MELEKNPDIII

-413 MVAASTAEETLQI
+413 MVSPTTAEETLQI
-426 LYRLRPVY
+426 LHRLKSAY
-434 EKHHNVQY
+434 EKHHKVQY

-456 YISDRSFPDKAID
+456 YISDRAFPDKAID
-469 AMDESGARTHIFNI
+469 AMDESGARMHISNI
-483 PASTEIDNL
+483 PTSTEMDKL
-492 ETELRDIEERK
+492 EEELRSIEERK
-503 NMAISAQNYE
+503 NMAIKAQNYE

-519 DELQQ
+519 DELQM
-524 KGEQLELLQKA
+524 KSEQLERLQQA
-535 WIDQHEQKDT
+535 WVEQQEQN
-545 RVTAETVAQVVS
+545 RSEVTSETVAQIVS
-557 VMTGIPTHRIGEEE
+557 IMTGIPAHRIGSEE
-571 NSRLRRLEKKLQD
+571 NQRLRMLDKNLQGN
-584 EVIGQDEA
+584 VIGQDEA
-592 VRKVARA
+592 VRKVVRA

-624 VGKTYLAKRLALEMF
+624 VGKTYLTKRLALEMF
-639 GSEAALIRIDMSEY
+639 GSEASLIRIDMSEY

-717 GNGTTIDFRNTV
+717 GNGTTIDFRNTI

-744 GSGIGF
+744 GTGIGF
-750 QSTPTAEERKQ
+750 QTAPSDEERKQ
-761 QTRSIVEK
+761 QTRAIVEK

-790 QLSRQDILRIT
+790 QLSRQDIQKIAE
-801 NIELK
+801 IELK
-806 PLLRR
+806 PLVRR
-811 IREMGYTLELSE
+811 ISEMAYTLEISE
-823 ETIERIANE
+823 KTKDRIVAE
-832 GYDVQYGAR
+832 GYDLQYGAR
-841 PLRRAIQRIIEDPIC
+841 PLRRAIQRLIEDPIC
-856 EMLLADTGAGTED
+856 EMLLANQIEGQVIK
-869 GLPGISE
+869 L
-876 DKAIRL
+876 

>member
-1 MIIFGIAIFWHELCT
+1 MNIFGITIIWHELCASN
-16 RIYRYKKQT
+16 YEET
-25 TSHTRPYPYETPQNP
+25 TK
-40 NIHTY
+40 IH
-45 MDNNFSKDMVSLFHF
+45 MDNKFSKDMASVFLF

-95 HVQPDLLSLKRHLE
+95 HIQPDLLSLKRHLE
-109 KVAREHKASAVPD
+109 KVAREHKAASVPN
-122 KNNMELN
+122 KNSMELN

-135 MRLSM
+135 MRLSV

-146 HSVEVD
+146 HSEEVD
-152 TEHLLRA
+152 TEHLLKA
-159 MLKDNGST
+159 MLKDHGSN
-167 IQKLLKE
+167 IQLLLKE

-180 NLYGEVQN
+180 SLCGEVQD
-188 GYSQSDDDDREE
+188 GY
-200 AYGSDGE
+200 GH
-207 ASGDEDESMS
+207 SGDDTTDDEGNDGGKYEMS
-217 TVGADSS
+217 DPGADAS
-224 PILTK
+224 PTLTK
-229 KRTKSGTPVLDNF
+229 KKSQNGTPVLDNF

-299 RIVKRKVSRQLWN
+299 RIVKHKVARQLWN

-341 QELENNPDIII
+341 LELENNPDIII

-363 GGSQGSMDAANMLK
+363 GGSQGSLDAANMLK

-396 RKTIEKDGALD
+396 RKSIEKDGALD

-413 MVAASTAEETLQI
+413 MVAPSTAEETLQI

-434 EKHHNVQY
+434 EKHHNVTY

-469 AMDESGARTHIFNI
+469 AMDESGARLHIVNV

-492 ETELRDIEERK
+492 EDELRDIEERK
-503 NMAISAQNYE
+503 NMAISTQNYE

-524 KGEQLELLQKA
+524 KTEQLEQLQKD
-535 WIDQHEQKDT
+535 WVNQHEQKDI
-545 RVTAETVAQVVS
+545 RVTKDTVAHVIS
-557 VMTGIPTHRIGEEE
+557 VMTGIPTHRIGDEE
-571 NSRLRRLEKKLQD
+571 NSRLRKLEQNLQD
-584 EVIGQDEA
+584 NVIGQDEA
-592 VRKVARA
+592 IRKVVRA

-624 VGKTYLAKRLALEMF
+624 VGKTYLTKRLALEMF

-675 GQLTERVR
+675 GRLTERVR

-750 QSTPTAEERKQ
+750 QSQPTMEERKQ

-780 NRLDDIIYFD
+780 NRLDDVVYFD
-790 QLSRQDILRIT
+790 QLSREDIRRIT
-801 NIELK
+801 DIELR
-806 PLLRR
+806 PLMRR
-811 IREMGYTLELSE
+811 IKEMGYTLELTDQ
-823 ETIERIANE
+823 TIERIATE
-832 GYDVQYGAR
+832 GYDIQYGAR

-856 EMLLADTGAGTED
+856 EMLMADDFNEES
-869 GLPGISE
+869 IMKNKE
-876 DKAIRL
+876 WRLVKNEE

>member
-1 MIIFGIAIFWHELCT
+1 MASVF
-16 RIYRYKKQT
+16 
-25 TSHTRPYPYETPQNP
+25 
-40 NIHTY
+40 
-45 MDNNFSKDMVSLFHF
+45 NFSR
-60 SKEEAERTEC
+60 EEAERTEC

-75 EHLLLGMLRQNVSN
+75 EHLLLGILRQNVSN

-95 HVQPDLLSLKRHLE
+95 KVQPDLLSLKRHLE
-109 KVAREHKASAVPD
+109 KVVLEKKVAVVPD
-122 KNNMELN
+122 RNSMELN
-129 HEATRL
+129 RDATRL
-135 MRLSM
+135 MRLSV

-146 HSVEVD
+146 HSEEVD
-152 TEHLLRA
+152 TEHLLKA
-159 MLKDNGST
+159 MLKDQGSP
-167 IQKLLKE
+167 IQQLLEE

-180 NLYGEVQN
+180 NLYGDVKS
-188 GYSQSDDDDREE
+188 GYSQTDDEE
-200 AYGSDGE
+200 ESENGE
-207 ASGDEDESMS
+207 SGFKTNDAINNDHP
-217 TVGADSS
+217 T
-224 PILTK
+224 LTK
-229 KRTKSGTPVLDNF
+229 NKTAKSGTPVLDNF

-267 VAQILARRKKN
+267 VAQILSRRKKN

-299 RIVKRKVSRQLWN
+299 RIIERKVARQLWG
-312 KRVLTLDMAAM
+312 KRVLTLDMAAL

-341 QELENNPDIII
+341 MELEKNPDIII

-413 MVAASTAEETLQI
+413 MVSPTTAEETLQI
-426 LYRLRPVY
+426 LHRLKSAY
-434 EKHHNVQY
+434 EKHHKVQY

-456 YISDRSFPDKAID
+456 YISDRAFPDKAID
-469 AMDESGARTHIFNI
+469 AMDESGARMHISNI
-483 PASTEIDNL
+483 PTSTEMDKL
-492 ETELRDIEERK
+492 EEELRSIEERK
-503 NMAISAQNYE
+503 NMAIKAQNYE

-519 DELQQ
+519 DELQM
-524 KGEQLELLQKA
+524 KSEQLERLQQA
-535 WIDQHEQKDT
+535 WVEQQEQN
-545 RVTAETVAQVVS
+545 RSEVTSETVAQIVS
-557 VMTGIPTHRIGEEE
+557 IMTGIPAHRIGSEE
-571 NSRLRRLEKKLQD
+571 NQRLRMLDKNLQGN
-584 EVIGQDEA
+584 VIGQDEA
-592 VRKVARA
+592 VRKVVRA

-624 VGKTYLAKRLALEMF
+624 VGKTYLTKRLALEMF
-639 GSEAALIRIDMSEY
+639 GSEASLIRIDMSEY

-717 GNGTTIDFRNTV
+717 GNGTTIDFRNTI

-744 GSGIGF
+744 GTGIGF
-750 QSTPTAEERKQ
+750 QTTPSDEERKQ
-761 QTRSIVEK
+761 QTRAIVEK

-790 QLSRQDILRIT
+790 QLSRQDIQKIAE
-801 NIELK
+801 IELK
-806 PLLRR
+806 PLVRR
-811 IREMGYTLELSE
+811 ISEMGYTLEISE
-823 ETIERIANE
+823 KTKDRIVAE
-832 GYDVQYGAR
+832 GYDLQYGAR
-841 PLRRAIQRIIEDPIC
+841 PLRRAIQRLIEDPIC
-856 EMLLADTGAGTED
+856 EMLLANQIEGQVIK
-869 GLPGISE
+869 L
-876 DKAIRL
+876 

>member
-1 MIIFGIAIFWHELCT
+1 
-16 RIYRYKKQT
+16 
-25 TSHTRPYPYETPQNP
+25 
-40 NIHTY
+40 
-45 MDNNFSKDMVSLFHF
+45 MDNKFSNDMASVFNFSR
-60 SKEEAERTEC
+60 EEAERTEC

-75 EHLLLGMLRQNVSN
+75 EHLLLGMLRQNVSK
-89 ATRMMH
+89 ATRLMSKI
-95 HVQPDLLSLKRHLE
+95 QPDLLSLKRHLE
-109 KVAREHKASAVPD
+109 KVARERKVAVVPD
-122 KNNMELN
+122 KSSIELN
-129 HEATRL
+129 RDATRL
-135 MRLSM
+135 MRLSV

-146 HSVEVD
+146 HSEEVD
-152 TEHLLRA
+152 TEHLLKA
-159 MLKDNGST
+159 MLKDQGSA
-167 IQKLLKE
+167 IQQLLEE

-180 NLYGEVQN
+180 NLYGDVKS
-188 GYSQSDDDDREE
+188 GYSHTGSEDDQEGGDNAFEM
-200 AYGSDGE
+200 
-207 ASGDEDESMS
+207 SGP
-217 TVGADSS
+217 ADSDAS
-224 PILTK
+224 TLTK
-229 KRTKSGTPVLDNF
+229 KKVTKSGTPVLDNF

-267 VAQILARRKKN
+267 VAQILSRRKKN

-299 RIVKRKVSRQLWN
+299 RIVERKVARQLWG
-312 KRVLTLDMAAM
+312 KRILTLDMASM

-332 FEERIRNLL
+332 FEERVRNLL
-341 QELENNPDIII
+341 QELENNPDVII

-413 MVAASTAEETLQI
+413 MVVASTQEETLQI
-426 LYRLRPVY
+426 LHRLRPAY
-434 EKHHNVQY
+434 EKHHKVQY
-442 TDEALEACVQLTQR
+442 TDEALDACVRLTQR
-456 YISDRSFPDKAID
+456 YVSDRSFPDKAID
-469 AMDESGARTHIFNI
+469 AMDESGARMHIFNI
-483 PASTEIDNL
+483 PANMEIDNL

-503 NMAISAQNYE
+503 NLAIKAQNYE
-513 AAADLR
+513 TAADLR
-519 DELQQ
+519 DELQM
-524 KGEQLELLQKA
+524 KSEQLEALQRA
-535 WIDQHEQKDT
+535 WAEEQEKNCT
-545 RVTAETVAQVVS
+545 QVTAETVAQVVS
-557 VMTGIPTHRIGEEE
+557 IMTGIPAHRIGDEE
-571 NSRLRRLEKKLQD
+571 NSRLRQLEKNLQ
-584 EVIGQDEA
+584 ENVVGQDEA

-624 VGKTYLAKRLALEMF
+624 VGKTYLTKRLALEMF
-639 GSEAALIRIDMSEY
+639 GSDSSLIRIDMSEY

-691 LDEIEKAHPDVF
+691 LDEIEKAHADVF

-717 GNGTTIDFRNTV
+717 GNGTTIDFRNTI

-744 GSGIGF
+744 GTGIGF
-750 QSTPTAEERKQ
+750 QSAVTDEDRKK

-780 NRLDDIIYFD
+780 NRLDDIVYFD
-790 QLSRQDILRIT
+790 QLSREDIRRIAD
-801 NIELK
+801 IELR

-811 IREMGYTLELSE
+811 IAEMGYTLQLSD
-823 ETIERIANE
+823 ETIEKIASE

-856 EMLLADTGAGTED
+856 EMLLADTPD
-869 GLPGISE
+869 SISE
-876 DKAIRL
+876 DKIIRL

>member
-1 MIIFGIAIFWHELCT
+1 ML
-16 RIYRYKKQT
+16 
-25 TSHTRPYPYETPQNP
+25 
-40 NIHTY
+40 
-45 MDNNFSKDMVSLFHF
+45 MDNKFSNDMASVFNYSR
-60 SKEEAERTEC
+60 EEAERTEC

-75 EHLLLGMLRQNVSN
+75 EHLLLGMLRQNVSK
-89 ATRMMH
+89 ATRLMH
-95 HVQPDLLSLKRHLE
+95 QVQPDLISLKRHLE
-109 KVAREHKASAVPD
+109 RMAHEKKVEVVPD
-122 KNNMELN
+122 KNSMELN
-129 HEATRL
+129 RDATRL
-135 MRLSM
+135 MRLSI

-146 HSVEVD
+146 HSEEVD
-152 TEHLLRA
+152 TEHLLKA
-159 MLKDNGST
+159 MLKDQGSP
-167 IQKLLKE
+167 IQQLLEE

-180 NLYGEVQN
+180 KLYGETRN
-188 GYSQSDDDDREE
+188 GYSQTDDDD
-200 AYGSDGE
+200 D
-207 ASGDEDESMS
+207 DQ
-217 TVGADSS
+217 ADSNKGYEMSGGQESDS
-224 PILTK
+224 PTLTK
-229 KRTKSGTPVLDNF
+229 KKAHKNGTPVLDNF
-242 CTDLTEKARKG
+242 CIDLTEKARKG

-299 RIVKRKVSRQLWN
+299 RIIERKVASQLWG
-312 KRVLTLDMAAM
+312 KRILTLDMAGM

-332 FEERIRNLL
+332 FEERVRNLL
-341 QELENNPDIII
+341 MELEANPDVII

-396 RKTIEKDGALD
+396 RKTIEKDGALE

-413 MVAASTAEETLQI
+413 IVAQSTAEETLQI
-426 LYRLRPVY
+426 LHRLRPAY
-434 EKHHNVQY
+434 EKHHKVKY
-442 TDEALEACVQLTQR
+442 TDEALEACVHLTQR
-456 YISDRSFPDKAID
+456 YVSDRSFPDKAID
-469 AMDESGARTHIFNI
+469 AMDESGARMHIFNI
-483 PASTEIDNL
+483 PANMEIDNL

-503 NMAISAQNYE
+503 NMAIKAQNYE
-513 AAADLR
+513 TAADLR
-519 DELQQ
+519 DELQM
-524 KGEQLELLQKA
+524 KTEQLEQLQKA
-535 WIDQHEQKDT
+535 WVEQQEKNYT
-545 RVTAETVAQVVS
+545 EVTAETVAQVVS
-557 VMTGIPTHRIGEEE
+557 IMTGIPAHRIGDEE
-571 NSRLRRLEKKLQD
+571 NSRLRQLEQNLKGS
-584 EVIGQDEA
+584 VVGQDDA
-592 VRKVARA
+592 VLKVTRA

-624 VGKTYLAKRLALEMF
+624 VGKTYLTKRLAMEMF
-639 GSEAALIRIDMSEY
+639 GSEASLIRIDMSEY

-744 GSGIGF
+744 GTGIGF
-750 QSTPTAEERKQ
+750 QAMPTDEDRKK

-780 NRLDDIIYFD
+780 NRLDDIVFFD
-790 QLSRQDILRIT
+790 QLSQEDIRRIT
-801 NIELK
+801 DIELR

-811 IREMGYTLELSE
+811 IKEMGYTLELSE
-823 ETIERIANE
+823 DTINKIATE

-856 EMLLADTGAGTED
+856 EMLLSDKAD
-869 GLPGISE
+869 GISE
-876 DKAIRL
+876 DKVIRL

>member
-1 MIIFGIAIFWHELCT
+1 
-16 RIYRYKKQT
+16 
-25 TSHTRPYPYETPQNP
+25 
-40 NIHTY
+40 
-45 MDNNFSKDMVSLFHF
+45 MDNKFSNDMASVFNFSR
-60 SKEEAERTEC
+60 EEAERTEC

-75 EHLLLGMLRQNVSN
+75 EHLLLGMLRQNVSK
-89 ATRMMH
+89 ATRLMSKI
-95 HVQPDLLSLKRHLE
+95 QPDLLSLKRHLE
-109 KVAREHKASAVPD
+109 KVARERKVAVVPD
-122 KNNMELN
+122 KSSMELN
-129 HEATRL
+129 RDATRL
-135 MRLSM
+135 MRLSV

-146 HSVEVD
+146 HSEEVD
-152 TEHLLRA
+152 TEHLLKA
-159 MLKDNGST
+159 MLKDQGSS
-167 IQKLLKE
+167 IQQLLEE

-180 NLYGEVQN
+180 NLYGDVKS
-188 GYSQSDDDDREE
+188 GYSHTGNDDEQEGGDNAFEMSGASDND
-200 AYGSDGE
+200 
-207 ASGDEDESMS
+207 ASS
-217 TVGADSS
+217 TV
-224 PILTK
+224 IK
-229 KRTKSGTPVLDNF
+229 KKVTKSGTPVLDNF

-267 VAQILARRKKN
+267 VAQILSRRKKN

-299 RIVKRKVSRQLWN
+299 RIVERKVARQLWG
-312 KRVLTLDMAAM
+312 KRILTLDMASM

-332 FEERIRNLL
+332 FEERVRNLL
-341 QELENNPDIII
+341 QELESNPDVII

-413 MVAASTAEETLQI
+413 MVVASTQEETLQI
-426 LYRLRPVY
+426 LHRLRPAY
-434 EKHHNVQY
+434 EKHHKVQY
-442 TDEALEACVQLTQR
+442 TDEALDACVRLTQR

-469 AMDESGARTHIFNI
+469 AMDESGARMHIFNI
-483 PASTEIDNL
+483 PANMEIDNL
-492 ETELRDIEERK
+492 ETELCDIEERK
-503 NMAISAQNYE
+503 NLAIKAQNYE
-513 AAADLR
+513 TAADLR
-519 DELQQ
+519 DELQM
-524 KGEQLELLQKA
+524 KSEQLEALQRA
-535 WIDQHEQKDT
+535 WAEEQEKNYT
-545 RVTAETVAQVVS
+545 QVTAETVAQVVS
-557 VMTGIPTHRIGEEE
+557 IMTGIPAHRIGDEE
-571 NSRLRRLEKKLQD
+571 NNRLRQLENNLR
-584 EVIGQDEA
+584 ESVVGQDEA
-592 VRKVARA
+592 VRKVTRA

-624 VGKTYLAKRLALEMF
+624 VGKTYLTKRLALEMF
-639 GSEAALIRIDMSEY
+639 GSDSALIRIDMSEY

-691 LDEIEKAHPDVF
+691 LDEIEKAHADVF

-717 GNGTTIDFRNTV
+717 GNGTTIDFRNTI

-744 GSGIGF
+744 GTGIGF
-750 QSTPTAEERKQ
+750 QSVVTDEDRKN

-780 NRLDDIIYFD
+780 NRLDDIVYFD
-790 QLSRQDILRIT
+790 QLSREDIRRIAD
-801 NIELK
+801 IELR

-811 IREMGYTLELSE
+811 IAEMGYTLELSDK
-823 ETIERIANE
+823 TIEKIASE

-856 EMLLADTGAGTED
+856 EMLLADTPESVA
-869 GLPGISE
+869 E
-876 DKAIRL
+876 DKVIRL

>member
-1 MIIFGIAIFWHELCT
+1 MASVF
-16 RIYRYKKQT
+16 
-25 TSHTRPYPYETPQNP
+25 
-40 NIHTY
+40 
-45 MDNNFSKDMVSLFHF
+45 NFSR
-60 SKEEAERTEC
+60 EEAERTEC

-75 EHLLLGMLRQNVSN
+75 EHLLLGILRQNVSN

-95 HVQPDLLSLKRHLE
+95 KVQPDLLSLKRHLE
-109 KVAREHKASAVPD
+109 KVVLEKKVAVVPD
-122 KNNMELN
+122 RNSMELN
-129 HEATRL
+129 RDATRL
-135 MRLSM
+135 MRLSV

-146 HSVEVD
+146 HSEEVD
-152 TEHLLRA
+152 TEHLLKA
-159 MLKDNGST
+159 MLKDQGSP
-167 IQKLLKE
+167 IQQLLEE

-180 NLYGEVQN
+180 NLYGDVKS
-188 GYSQSDDDDREE
+188 GYSQTDDEGESENGESDFKTNE
-200 AYGSDGE
+200 AINNDHP
-207 ASGDEDESMS
+207 
-217 TVGADSS
+217 T
-224 PILTK
+224 LTK
-229 KRTKSGTPVLDNF
+229 NKTSKTGTPVLDNF

-267 VAQILARRKKN
+267 VAQILSRRKKN

-299 RIVKRKVSRQLWN
+299 RIIERKVARQLWG
-312 KRVLTLDMAAM
+312 KRVLTLDMAAL

-332 FEERIRNLL
+332 FEERVRNLL
-341 QELENNPDIII
+341 MELEKNPDIII

-413 MVAASTAEETLQI
+413 MVSPTTAEETLQI
-426 LYRLRPVY
+426 LHRLKSAY
-434 EKHHNVQY
+434 EKHHKVQY

-456 YISDRSFPDKAID
+456 YISDRAFPDKAID
-469 AMDESGARTHIFNI
+469 AMDESGARMHISNI
-483 PASTEIDNL
+483 PTSTEMDKL
-492 ETELRDIEERK
+492 EEELRSIEERK
-503 NMAISAQNYE
+503 NMAIKAQNYE

-519 DELQQ
+519 DELQM
-524 KGEQLELLQKA
+524 KSEQLERLQQA
-535 WIDQHEQKDT
+535 WVEQQEQN
-545 RVTAETVAQVVS
+545 RSEVTSETVAQIVS
-557 VMTGIPTHRIGEEE
+557 IMTGIPAHRIGSEE
-571 NSRLRRLEKKLQD
+571 NQRLRTLDKNLQGN
-584 EVIGQDEA
+584 VIGQDEA
-592 VRKVARA
+592 VRKVVRA

-624 VGKTYLAKRLALEMF
+624 VGKTYLTKRLALEMF
-639 GSEAALIRIDMSEY
+639 GSEASLIRIDMSEY

-717 GNGTTIDFRNTV
+717 GNGTTIDFRNTI

-744 GSGIGF
+744 GTGIGF
-750 QSTPTAEERKQ
+750 QTAPSDEERKQ
-761 QTRSIVEK
+761 QTRAIVEK

-790 QLSRQDILRIT
+790 QLSRQDIQKIAE
-801 NIELK
+801 IELK
-806 PLLRR
+806 PLVRR
-811 IREMGYTLELSE
+811 ISEMGYTLEISE
-823 ETIERIANE
+823 KTKDRIVAE
-832 GYDVQYGAR
+832 GYDLQYGAR
-841 PLRRAIQRIIEDPIC
+841 PLRRAIQRLIEDPIC
-856 EMLLADTGAGTED
+856 EMLLANQIEGQVIK
-869 GLPGISE
+869 L
-876 DKAIRL
+876 

>member
-1 MIIFGIAIFWHELCT
+1 
-16 RIYRYKKQT
+16 
-25 TSHTRPYPYETPQNP
+25 
-40 NIHTY
+40 
-45 MDNNFSKDMVSLFHF
+45 MDNKFSNDMASVFNF

-75 EHLLLGMLRQNVSN
+75 EHLLLGILRQNVSK
-89 ATRMMH
+89 ATRMMYK
-95 HVQPDLLSLKRHLE
+95 VQPDLLSLKRHLE
-109 KVAREHKASAVPD
+109 KVARERKVATAPD
-122 KNNMELN
+122 RNSLELN
-129 HEATRL
+129 REATRL
-135 MRLSM
+135 MRLSV

-146 HSVEVD
+146 HSEEVD

-159 MLKDNGST
+159 MLKDQGSP
-167 IQKLLKE
+167 IQQLLEE

-180 NLYGEVQN
+180 NVYGDVKD
-188 GYSQSDDDDREE
+188 GYSQMD
-200 AYGSDGE
+200 
-207 ASGDEDESMS
+207 DEDESEKS
-217 TVGADSS
+217 DGQFETSGSIDKDSS
-224 PILTK
+224 TLTMK
-229 KRTKSGTPVLDNF
+229 KSSKSGTPVLDNF
-242 CTDLTEKARKG
+242 CTDLTAKARKG

-267 VAQILARRKKN
+267 VAQILSRRKKN

-299 RIVKRKVSRQLWN
+299 RIVERKVARQLWG
-312 KRVLTLDMAAM
+312 KRILTLDMASM

-332 FEERIRNLL
+332 FEERVRNLL
-341 QELENNPDIII
+341 QELEANPDVII

-413 MVAASTAEETLQI
+413 IVAQSTAEETLQI
-426 LYRLRPVY
+426 LYRLRPAY
-434 EKHHNVQY
+434 EKHHKVQY
-442 TDEALEACVQLTQR
+442 TDEALDACVRLTQR
-456 YISDRSFPDKAID
+456 YVSDRSFPDKAID
-469 AMDESGARTHIFNI
+469 AMDESGARMHIFNI
-483 PASTEIDNL
+483 PANMEIDNL

-503 NMAISAQNYE
+503 NMAIKSQNYE

-519 DELQQ
+519 DELQM
-524 KGEQLELLQKA
+524 KSEQLEQLQRA
-535 WIDQHEQKDT
+535 WVEEQEQNHT
-545 RVTAETVAQVVS
+545 LVTEDTVAQVVS
-557 VMTGIPTHRIGEEE
+557 IMTGIPAHRIGDEE
-571 NSRLRRLEKKLQD
+571 NTRLRQLHKNLHD
-584 EVIGQDEA
+584 CVVGQDEA
-592 VRKVARA
+592 VQKVARA

-624 VGKTYLAKRLALEMF
+624 VGKTYLTKRLAVEMF
-639 GSEAALIRIDMSEY
+639 GSEASLIRIDMSEY

-717 GNGTTIDFRNTV
+717 GNGTTIDFRNTI

-744 GSGIGF
+744 GTGIGF
-750 QSTPTAEERKQ
+750 QNRSTDEDRKQ

-780 NRLDDIIYFD
+780 NRLDDIVYFD
-790 QLSRQDILRIT
+790 QLSREDIRRIAD
-801 NIELK
+801 IELK

-811 IREMGYTLELSE
+811 IKEMGYTLELSDK
-823 ETIERIANE
+823 TIEQIATE

-856 EMLLADTGAGTED
+856 EMLLAEHSE
-869 GLPGISE
+869 GIDE
-876 DKAIRL
+876 NRVIRL

>member
-1 MIIFGIAIFWHELCT
+1 ML
-16 RIYRYKKQT
+16 
-25 TSHTRPYPYETPQNP
+25 
-40 NIHTY
+40 
-45 MDNNFSKDMVSLFHF
+45 MDNKFSNDMASVFNYSR
-60 SKEEAERTEC
+60 EEAERTEC

-75 EHLLLGMLRQNVSN
+75 EHLLLGMLRQNVSK
-89 ATRMMH
+89 ATRLMH
-95 HVQPDLLSLKRHLE
+95 QVQPDLISLKRHLE
-109 KVAREHKASAVPD
+109 RMAHEKKVEVVPD
-122 KNNMELN
+122 KNSMELN
-129 HEATRL
+129 RDATRL
-135 MRLSM
+135 MRLSI

-146 HSVEVD
+146 HSEEVD
-152 TEHLLRA
+152 TEHLLKA
-159 MLKDNGST
+159 MLKDQGSP
-167 IQKLLKE
+167 IQQLLEE

-180 NLYGEVQN
+180 KLYGETRN
-188 GYSQSDDDDREE
+188 GYSQTDDDDDDQAESNKGYE
-200 AYGSDGE
+200 MSGGQESD
-207 ASGDEDESMS
+207 
-217 TVGADSS
+217 S
-224 PILTK
+224 PTLTK
-229 KRTKSGTPVLDNF
+229 KKAHKSGTPVLDNF
-242 CTDLTEKARKG
+242 CIDLTEKARKG

-299 RIVKRKVSRQLWN
+299 RIIERKVASQLWG
-312 KRVLTLDMAAM
+312 KRILTLDMAGM

-332 FEERIRNLL
+332 FEERVRNLL
-341 QELENNPDIII
+341 MELEANPDVII

-396 RKTIEKDGALD
+396 RKTIEKDGALE

-413 MVAASTAEETLQI
+413 IVAQSTAEETLQI
-426 LYRLRPVY
+426 LHRLRPAY
-434 EKHHNVQY
+434 EKHHKVKY
-442 TDEALEACVQLTQR
+442 TDEALEACVHLTQR
-456 YISDRSFPDKAID
+456 YVSDRSFPDKAID
-469 AMDESGARTHIFNI
+469 AMDESGARMHIFNI
-483 PASTEIDNL
+483 PANMEIDNL

-503 NMAISAQNYE
+503 NMAIKAQNYE
-513 AAADLR
+513 TAADLR
-519 DELQQ
+519 DELQM
-524 KGEQLELLQKA
+524 KTEQLEQLQKA
-535 WIDQHEQKDT
+535 WVEQQEKNYT
-545 RVTAETVAQVVS
+545 EVTAETVAQVVS
-557 VMTGIPTHRIGEEE
+557 IMTGIPAHRIGDEE
-571 NSRLRRLEKKLQD
+571 NSRLRLLEQNLKGS
-584 EVIGQDEA
+584 VVGQDDA
-592 VRKVARA
+592 VLKVTRA

-624 VGKTYLAKRLALEMF
+624 VGKTYLTKRLAMEMF
-639 GSEAALIRIDMSEY
+639 GSEASLIRIDMSEY

-744 GSGIGF
+744 GTGIGF
-750 QSTPTAEERKQ
+750 QAMPTDEDRKK

-780 NRLDDIIYFD
+780 NRLDDIVFFD
-790 QLSRQDILRIT
+790 QLSQEDIRRIT
-801 NIELK
+801 DIELR

-811 IREMGYTLELSE
+811 IKEMGYTLELSE
-823 ETIERIANE
+823 DTINKIATE

-856 EMLLADTGAGTED
+856 EMLLSDKAD
-869 GLPGISE
+869 GISE
-876 DKAIRL
+876 DKVIRL

>member
-1 MIIFGIAIFWHELCT
+1 MASVF
-16 RIYRYKKQT
+16 
-25 TSHTRPYPYETPQNP
+25 N
-40 NIHTY
+40 
-45 MDNNFSKDMVSLFHF
+45 F

-75 EHLLLGMLRQNVSN
+75 EHLLLGILRQNVSK
-89 ATRMMH
+89 ATRMMYK
-95 HVQPDLLSLKRHLE
+95 VQPDLLSLKRHLE
-109 KVAREHKASAVPD
+109 KVARERKVATVPD
-122 KNNMELN
+122 RNSLELN
-129 HEATRL
+129 REATRL
-135 MRLSM
+135 MRLSV

-146 HSVEVD
+146 HSEEVD

-159 MLKDNGST
+159 MLKDQGSP
-167 IQKLLKE
+167 IQQLLEE

-180 NLYGEVQN
+180 NVYGDVKD
-188 GYSQSDDDDREE
+188 GYSHLD
-200 AYGSDGE
+200 
-207 ASGDEDESMS
+207 DEDESEKS
-217 TVGADSS
+217 DGRFETSGSIDKDSS
-224 PILTK
+224 TLTMK
-229 KRTKSGTPVLDNF
+229 KSSKSGTPVLDNF
-242 CTDLTEKARKG
+242 CTDLTAKARKG

-267 VAQILARRKKN
+267 VAQILSRRKKN

-299 RIVKRKVSRQLWN
+299 RIVERKVARQLWG
-312 KRVLTLDMAAM
+312 KRILTLDMASM

-332 FEERIRNLL
+332 FEERVRNLL
-341 QELENNPDIII
+341 QELEANPDVII

-413 MVAASTAEETLQI
+413 IVAQSTAEETLQI
-426 LYRLRPVY
+426 LYRLRPAY
-434 EKHHNVQY
+434 EKHHKVQY
-442 TDEALEACVQLTQR
+442 TDEALDACVRLTQR

-469 AMDESGARTHIFNI
+469 AMDESGARMHIFNI
-483 PASTEIDNL
+483 PANMEIDNL

-503 NMAISAQNYE
+503 DMAIKSQNYE

-519 DELQQ
+519 DELQM
-524 KGEQLELLQKA
+524 KSEQLEQLQRA
-535 WIDQHEQKDT
+535 WVEEQEQNHT
-545 RVTAETVAQVVS
+545 LVTEDTVAQVVS
-557 VMTGIPTHRIGEEE
+557 IMTGIPAHRIGDEE
-571 NSRLRRLEKKLQD
+571 NTRLRQLHKNLHD
-584 EVIGQDEA
+584 CVVGQDEA
-592 VRKVARA
+592 VQKVARA

-624 VGKTYLAKRLALEMF
+624 VGKTYLTKRLAVEMF
-639 GSEAALIRIDMSEY
+639 GSEASLIRIDMSEY

-717 GNGTTIDFRNTV
+717 GNGTTIDFRNTI
-729 IIMTSNSGTRQIKDF
+729 IIMTSNLGTRQIKDF
-744 GSGIGF
+744 GTGIGF
-750 QSTPTAEERKQ
+750 QNRSTDEDRKQ

-769 ALKKQFAPEFL
+769 VLKRQFAPEFL
-780 NRLDDIIYFD
+780 NRLDDIVYFD
-790 QLSRQDILRIT
+790 QLSREDIRRIAD
-801 NIELK
+801 IELK

-811 IREMGYTLELSE
+811 IKEMGYTLELSDK
-823 ETIERIANE
+823 TIEQIATE

-856 EMLLADTGAGTED
+856 EMLLAEHSE
-869 GLPGISE
+869 GIDE
-876 DKAIRL
+876 NRVIRL

>member
-1 MIIFGIAIFWHELCT
+1 MASVF
-16 RIYRYKKQT
+16 
-25 TSHTRPYPYETPQNP
+25 N
-40 NIHTY
+40 
-45 MDNNFSKDMVSLFHF
+45 F

-75 EHLLLGMLRQNVSN
+75 EHLLLGILRQNVSK
-89 ATRMMH
+89 ATRMMYK
-95 HVQPDLLSLKRHLE
+95 VQPDLLSLKRHLE
-109 KVAREHKASAVPD
+109 KVARERKVVAVPD
-122 KNNMELN
+122 RNSLELN
-129 HEATRL
+129 REATRL
-135 MRLSM
+135 MRLSV

-146 HSVEVD
+146 HSEEVD

-159 MLKDNGST
+159 MLKDQGSP
-167 IQKLLKE
+167 IQQLLEE

-180 NLYGEVQN
+180 NVYGDVKD
-188 GYSQSDDDDREE
+188 GYSHLD
-200 AYGSDGE
+200 
-207 ASGDEDESMS
+207 DEDESEKS
-217 TVGADSS
+217 DGRFETSGSIDKDSS
-224 PILTK
+224 TLTMK
-229 KRTKSGTPVLDNF
+229 KSSKSGTPVLDNF
-242 CTDLTEKARKG
+242 CTDLTAKARKG

-267 VAQILARRKKN
+267 VAQILSRRKKN

-299 RIVKRKVSRQLWN
+299 RIVERKVARQLWG
-312 KRVLTLDMAAM
+312 KRILTLDMASM

-332 FEERIRNLL
+332 FEERVRNLL
-341 QELENNPDIII
+341 QELEANPDVII

-413 MVAASTAEETLQI
+413 IVAQSTAEETLQI
-426 LYRLRPVY
+426 LYRLRPAY
-434 EKHHNVQY
+434 EKHHKVQY
-442 TDEALEACVQLTQR
+442 TDEALDACVRLTQR
-456 YISDRSFPDKAID
+456 YVSDRSFPDKAID
-469 AMDESGARTHIFNI
+469 AMDESGARMHIFNI
-483 PASTEIDNL
+483 PANMEIDNL

-503 NMAISAQNYE
+503 NMAIKSQNYE

-519 DELQQ
+519 DELQM
-524 KGEQLELLQKA
+524 KSEQLEQLQRA
-535 WIDQHEQKDT
+535 WVEEQEQNHT
-545 RVTAETVAQVVS
+545 LVTEDTVAQVVS
-557 VMTGIPTHRIGEEE
+557 IMTGIPAHRIGDEE
-571 NSRLRRLEKKLQD
+571 NTRLRQLHKNLHD
-584 EVIGQDEA
+584 CVVGQDEA
-592 VRKVARA
+592 VQKVARA

-624 VGKTYLAKRLALEMF
+624 VGKTYLTKRLAVEMF
-639 GSEAALIRIDMSEY
+639 GSEASLIRIDMSEY

-717 GNGTTIDFRNTV
+717 GNGTTIDFRNTI

-744 GSGIGF
+744 GTGIGF
-750 QSTPTAEERKQ
+750 QNRSTDEDRKQ

-780 NRLDDIIYFD
+780 NRLDDIVYFD
-790 QLSRQDILRIT
+790 QLSREDIRRIAD
-801 NIELK
+801 IELK

-811 IREMGYTLELSE
+811 IKEMGYTLELSDK
-823 ETIERIANE
+823 TIEQIATE

-856 EMLLADTGAGTED
+856 EMLLAEH
-869 GLPGISE
+869 PEGIDE
-876 DKAIRL
+876 NRVIRL

>member
-1 MIIFGIAIFWHELCT
+1 MASVF
-16 RIYRYKKQT
+16 
-25 TSHTRPYPYETPQNP
+25 N
-40 NIHTY
+40 
-45 MDNNFSKDMVSLFHF
+45 F

-75 EHLLLGMLRQNVSN
+75 EHLLLGILRQNVSK
-89 ATRMMH
+89 ATRMMYK
-95 HVQPDLLSLKRHLE
+95 VQPDLLSLKRHLE
-109 KVAREHKASAVPD
+109 KVARERKVATVPD
-122 KNNMELN
+122 RNSLELN
-129 HEATRL
+129 REATRL
-135 MRLSM
+135 MRLSV

-146 HSVEVD
+146 HSEEVD

-159 MLKDNGST
+159 MLKDQGSP
-167 IQKLLKE
+167 IQQLLEE

-180 NLYGEVQN
+180 NVYGDVKD
-188 GYSQSDDDDREE
+188 GYSHLD
-200 AYGSDGE
+200 
-207 ASGDEDESMS
+207 DEDESEKS
-217 TVGADSS
+217 DGRFETSGSIDKDSS
-224 PILTK
+224 TLTMK
-229 KRTKSGTPVLDNF
+229 KSSKSGTPVLDNF
-242 CTDLTEKARKG
+242 CTDLTAKARKG
-253 ELDPVVGREKEMER
+253 ELDPGVGREKEMER
-267 VAQILARRKKN
+267 VAQILSRRKKN

-299 RIVKRKVSRQLWN
+299 RIVERKVARQLWG
-312 KRVLTLDMAAM
+312 KRILTLDMASM

-332 FEERIRNLL
+332 FEERVRNLL
-341 QELENNPDIII
+341 QELEANPDVII

-413 MVAASTAEETLQI
+413 IVAQSTAEETLQI
-426 LYRLRPVY
+426 LYRLRPAY
-434 EKHHNVQY
+434 EKHHKVQY
-442 TDEALEACVQLTQR
+442 TDEALDACVRLTQR
-456 YISDRSFPDKAID
+456 YVSDRSFPDKAID
-469 AMDESGARTHIFNI
+469 AMDESGARMHIFNI
-483 PASTEIDNL
+483 PANMEIDNL

-503 NMAISAQNYE
+503 NMAIKSQNYE

-519 DELQQ
+519 DELQM
-524 KGEQLELLQKA
+524 KSEQLEQLQRA
-535 WIDQHEQKDT
+535 WVEEQEQNHT
-545 RVTAETVAQVVS
+545 LVTEDTVAQVVS
-557 VMTGIPTHRIGEEE
+557 IMTGIPAHRIGDEE
-571 NSRLRRLEKKLQD
+571 NTRLRQLHKNLHD
-584 EVIGQDEA
+584 CVVGQDEA
-592 VRKVARA
+592 VQKVARA

-624 VGKTYLAKRLALEMF
+624 VGKTYLTKRLAVEMF
-639 GSEAALIRIDMSEY
+639 GSEASLIRIDMSEY

-717 GNGTTIDFRNTV
+717 GNGTTIDFRNTI

-744 GSGIGF
+744 VTGIGF
-750 QSTPTAEERKQ
+750 QNRSTDEDRKQ

-780 NRLDDIIYFD
+780 NRLDDIVYFD
-790 QLSRQDILRIT
+790 QLSREDIRRIAD
-801 NIELK
+801 IELK

-811 IREMGYTLELSE
+811 IKEMGYTLELSDK
-823 ETIERIANE
+823 TIEQIATE

-856 EMLLADTGAGTED
+856 EMLLAEHSE
-869 GLPGISE
+869 GIDE
-876 DKAIRL
+876 NRVIRL

>member
-1 MIIFGIAIFWHELCT
+1 
-16 RIYRYKKQT
+16 
-25 TSHTRPYPYETPQNP
+25 
-40 NIHTY
+40 
-45 MDNNFSKDMVSLFHF
+45 MDNKFSNDMASVFNFSR
-60 SKEEAERTEC
+60 EEAERTEC

-75 EHLLLGMLRQNVSN
+75 EHLLLGMLRQNVSKT
-89 ATRMMH
+89 TRLMH
-95 HVQPDLLSLKRHLE
+95 QVQPDLLSLKRHLE
-109 KVAREHKASAVPD
+109 NMVREKKVAVVPD
-122 KNNMELN
+122 KNAMELN
-129 HEATRL
+129 RDATRL
-135 MRLSM
+135 MRLSI

-146 HSVEVD
+146 HSDEVD
-152 TEHLLRA
+152 TEHLLKA
-159 MLKDNGST
+159 MLKDQGSP
-167 IQKLLKE
+167 IQQILEE

-180 NLYGEVQN
+180 NLYGDVKS
-188 GYSQSDDDDREE
+188 GYSYTD
-200 AYGSDGE
+200 
-207 ASGDEDESMS
+207 DEDEKDGEEDGFEMS
-217 TVGADSS
+217 GPAENDS
-224 PILTK
+224 PTLTK
-229 KRTKSGTPVLDNF
+229 KKTSKTGTPVLDNF

-253 ELDPVVGREKEMER
+253 ELDPVVGRDKEMER
-267 VAQILARRKKN
+267 VAQILSRRKKN

-299 RIVKRKVSRQLWN
+299 RIIERKVARQLWG
-312 KRVLTLDMAAM
+312 KRVLTLDMASL

-332 FEERIRNLL
+332 FEERVRNLL
-341 QELENNPDIII
+341 MELEKNPDIII

-413 MVAASTAEETLQI
+413 MVAPTTAEETLQI
-426 LYRLRPVY
+426 LHRLKPAY
-434 EKHHNVQY
+434 EKHHKVHY

-456 YISDRSFPDKAID
+456 YISDRAFPDKAID
-469 AMDESGARTHIFNI
+469 AMDESGARMHISNI
-483 PASTEIDNL
+483 PTSTEMDKL
-492 ETELRDIEERK
+492 EEELRSIEERK
-503 NMAISAQNYE
+503 NMAIKAQNYE

-519 DELQQ
+519 DELQM
-524 KGEQLELLQKA
+524 KSEQLEQLQQA
-535 WIDQHEQKDT
+535 WVEQQEQNRT
-545 RVTAETVAQVVS
+545 EVTGETVAQIVS
-557 VMTGIPTHRIGEEE
+557 IMTGIPAHRIGSEE
-571 NSRLRRLEKKLQD
+571 NQRLRMLDKNLQGN
-584 EVIGQDEA
+584 VIGQDDA
-592 VRKVARA
+592 VRKVVRA

-624 VGKTYLAKRLALEMF
+624 VGKTYLTKRLAVEMF
-639 GSEAALIRIDMSEY
+639 GSEASLIRIDMSEY

-717 GNGTTIDFRNTV
+717 GNGTTIDFRNTI

-744 GSGIGF
+744 GTGIGF
-750 QSTPTAEERKQ
+750 QSTPTDEERKQ

-790 QLSRQDILRIT
+790 QLSREDIQKIAD
-801 NIELK
+801 IELK
-806 PLLRR
+806 PLMRR
-811 IREMGYTLELSE
+811 ISEMGYTLELSE
-823 ETIERIANE
+823 STKQQIASE

-841 PLRRAIQRIIEDPIC
+841 PLRRAIQRIIEDPVC
-856 EMLLADTGAGTED
+856 EMILEER
-869 GLPGISE
+869 IE
-876 DKAIRL
+876 DKVIRI

>member
-1 MIIFGIAIFWHELCT
+1 
-16 RIYRYKKQT
+16 
-25 TSHTRPYPYETPQNP
+25 
-40 NIHTY
+40 
-45 MDNNFSKDMVSLFHF
+45 MDNKFSNDMASVFNFSR
-60 SKEEAERTEC
+60 EEAERTEC

-95 HVQPDLLSLKRHLE
+95 RVQPDLLSLKRHLE
-109 KVAREHKASAVPD
+109 KLVGERKVEVVPD
-122 KNNMELN
+122 KNSMELN
-129 HEATRL
+129 REATRL
-135 MRLSM
+135 MRLSI

-146 HSVEVD
+146 HAEEVD
-152 TEHLLRA
+152 TEHLLKA
-159 MLKDNGST
+159 MLKDQGSP
-167 IQKLLKE
+167 IQKILQE

-180 NLYGEVQN
+180 NIYGEVQY
-188 GYSQSDDDDREE
+188 GYSPTDDKDEK
-200 AYGSDGE
+200 DGE
-207 ASGDEDESMS
+207 EDGFEMSGPTDN
-217 TVGADSS
+217 DS
-224 PILTK
+224 PTLTK
-229 KRTKSGTPVLDNF
+229 KKTSKTGTPVLDNF

-253 ELDPVVGREKEMER
+253 ELDPVVGRDKEMER
-267 VAQILARRKKN
+267 VAQILSRRKKN

-299 RIVKRKVSRQLWN
+299 RIIERKVARQLWG
-312 KRVLTLDMAAM
+312 KRVLTLDLAAL

-332 FEERIRNLL
+332 FEERVRNLL
-341 QELENNPDIII
+341 MELEKNPDIII

-413 MVAASTAEETLQI
+413 MVSPTTAEETLQI
-426 LYRLRPVY
+426 LHRLKPAY
-434 EKHHNVQY
+434 EKHHKVHY

-456 YISDRSFPDKAID
+456 YISDRAFPDKAID
-469 AMDESGARTHIFNI
+469 AMDESGARMHISNI
-483 PASTEIDNL
+483 PTSTEMDKL
-492 ETELRDIEERK
+492 EEELRSIEERK
-503 NMAISAQNYE
+503 NMAIKAQNYE

-519 DELQQ
+519 DELQM
-524 KGEQLELLQKA
+524 KSEQLEQLQQA
-535 WIDQHEQKDT
+535 WVEQQEQNRT
-545 RVTAETVAQVVS
+545 EVTGETVAQIVS
-557 VMTGIPTHRIGEEE
+557 IMTGIPAHRIGSEE
-571 NSRLRRLEKKLQD
+571 NQRLRMLDKNLQGN
-584 EVIGQDEA
+584 VIGQDDA
-592 VRKVARA
+592 VRKVVRA

-624 VGKTYLAKRLALEMF
+624 VGKTYLTKRLAVEMF
-639 GSEAALIRIDMSEY
+639 GSEASLIRIDMSEY

-717 GNGTTIDFRNTV
+717 GNGTTIDFRNTI

-744 GSGIGF
+744 GTGIGF
-750 QSTPTAEERKQ
+750 QSMPTDEERKQ

-790 QLSRQDILRIT
+790 QLSRQDIERIAE
-801 NIELK
+801 IELK
-806 PLLRR
+806 PLMRR
-811 IREMGYTLELSE
+811 ISEMGYTLEISE
-823 ETIERIANE
+823 STKQQIVAE

-841 PLRRAIQRIIEDPIC
+841 PLRRAIQRIIEDPVC
-856 EMLLADTGAGTED
+856 EMILEEK
-869 GLPGISE
+869 IE
-876 DKAIRL
+876 DKVIKI

>member
-1 MIIFGIAIFWHELCT
+1 
-16 RIYRYKKQT
+16 
-25 TSHTRPYPYETPQNP
+25 
-40 NIHTY
+40 
-45 MDNNFSKDMVSLFHF
+45 MDNKFSNDMASVFNFSR
-60 SKEEAERTEC
+60 EEAERTEC

-75 EHLLLGMLRQNVSN
+75 EHLLLGMLRQNVSK
-89 ATRMMH
+89 ATRLMH
-95 HVQPDLLSLKRHLE
+95 QVQPDLLSLKRNLE
-109 KVAREHKASAVPD
+109 KMAREKKVGMVPN
-122 KNNMELN
+122 KNSMELN
-129 HEATRL
+129 REATRL
-135 MRLSM
+135 MRLSV

-146 HSVEVD
+146 HAEEVD
-152 TEHLLRA
+152 TEHLLKA
-159 MLKDNGST
+159 MLKDQGSP
-167 IQKLLKE
+167 IQQLLEE

-180 NLYGEVQN
+180 KLYGETRS
-188 GYSQSDDDDREE
+188 GYSQTDDDDDDQAESNKGYE
-200 AYGSDGE
+200 MSGGQESD
-207 ASGDEDESMS
+207 
-217 TVGADSS
+217 S
-224 PILTK
+224 PTLTK
-229 KRTKSGTPVLDNF
+229 KKAHKSGTPVLNNF
-242 CTDLTEKARKG
+242 CIDLTEKARKG

-299 RIVKRKVSRQLWN
+299 RIIERKVASQLWG
-312 KRVLTLDMAAM
+312 KRILTLDMAGM

-332 FEERIRNLL
+332 FEERVRNLL
-341 QELENNPDIII
+341 MELEANPDVII

-396 RKTIEKDGALD
+396 RKTIEKDGALE

-413 MVAASTAEETLQI
+413 IVAQSTAEETLQI
-426 LYRLRPVY
+426 LHRLRPAY
-434 EKHHNVQY
+434 EKHHKVKY
-442 TDEALEACVQLTQR
+442 TDEALEACVHLTQR
-456 YISDRSFPDKAID
+456 YVSDRSFPDKAID
-469 AMDESGARTHIFNI
+469 AMDESGARMHIFNI
-483 PASTEIDNL
+483 PANMEIDNL

-503 NMAISAQNYE
+503 NMAIKAQNYE
-513 AAADLR
+513 TAADLR
-519 DELQQ
+519 DELQM
-524 KGEQLELLQKA
+524 KTEQLEQLQKA
-535 WIDQHEQKDT
+535 WVEQQEKNYT
-545 RVTAETVAQVVS
+545 EVTAETVAQVVS
-557 VMTGIPTHRIGEEE
+557 IMTGIPAHRIGDEE
-571 NSRLRRLEKKLQD
+571 NSRLRQLEQNLKGS
-584 EVIGQDEA
+584 VVGQDDA
-592 VRKVARA
+592 VLKVTRA

-624 VGKTYLAKRLALEMF
+624 VGKTYLTKRLAMEMF
-639 GSEAALIRIDMSEY
+639 GSEASLIRIDMSEY

-703 NILLQVMDEGRLTD
+703 NILLQVMDDGRLTD

-744 GSGIGF
+744 GTGIGF
-750 QSTPTAEERKQ
+750 QAMPTDEDRKK

-780 NRLDDIIYFD
+780 NRLDDIVFFD
-790 QLSRQDILRIT
+790 QLSQDDIRRIT
-801 NIELK
+801 DIELR

-811 IREMGYTLELSE
+811 IKEMGYTLELSE
-823 ETIERIANE
+823 DTIRKIATE

-856 EMLLADTGAGTED
+856 EMLLSDKAD
-869 GLPGISE
+869 GISE
-876 DKAIRL
+876 DKVIRL

>member
-1 MIIFGIAIFWHELCT
+1 
-16 RIYRYKKQT
+16 
-25 TSHTRPYPYETPQNP
+25 
-40 NIHTY
+40 
-45 MDNNFSKDMVSLFHF
+45 MDNKFTNDMASVFNF

-75 EHLLLGMLRQNVSN
+75 EHLLLGILRQNVSK
-89 ATRMMH
+89 ATRMMYK
-95 HVQPDLLSLKRHLE
+95 VQPDLLSLKRHLE
-109 KVAREHKASAVPD
+109 KVARERKVATVPD
-122 KNNMELN
+122 RNSLELN
-129 HEATRL
+129 REATRL
-135 MRLSM
+135 MRLSV

-146 HSVEVD
+146 HSEEVD

-159 MLKDNGST
+159 MLKDQGSP
-167 IQKLLKE
+167 IQQLLEE

-180 NLYGEVQN
+180 NVYGDVKD
-188 GYSQSDDDDREE
+188 GYSHLD
-200 AYGSDGE
+200 
-207 ASGDEDESMS
+207 DEDESEKS
-217 TVGADSS
+217 DGRFETSGSIDKDSS
-224 PILTK
+224 TLTMK
-229 KRTKSGTPVLDNF
+229 KSSKSGTPVLDNF
-242 CTDLTEKARKG
+242 CTDLTAKARKG

-267 VAQILARRKKN
+267 VAQILSRRKKN

-299 RIVKRKVSRQLWN
+299 RIVERKVARQLWG
-312 KRVLTLDMAAM
+312 KRILTLDMASM

-332 FEERIRNLL
+332 FEERVRNLL
-341 QELENNPDIII
+341 QELEANPDVII

-413 MVAASTAEETLQI
+413 IVAQSTAEETLQI
-426 LYRLRPVY
+426 LYRLRPAY
-434 EKHHNVQY
+434 EKHHKVQY
-442 TDEALEACVQLTQR
+442 TDEALDACVRLTQR
-456 YISDRSFPDKAID
+456 YVSDRSFPDKAID
-469 AMDESGARTHIFNI
+469 AMDESGASMHIFNI
-483 PASTEIDNL
+483 PANMEIDNL

-503 NMAISAQNYE
+503 NMAIKSQNYE

-519 DELQQ
+519 DELQM
-524 KGEQLELLQKA
+524 KSEQLEQLQRA
-535 WIDQHEQKDT
+535 WVEEQEQNHT
-545 RVTAETVAQVVS
+545 LVTEDTVAQVVS
-557 VMTGIPTHRIGEEE
+557 IMTGIPAHRIGDEE
-571 NSRLRRLEKKLQD
+571 NTRLRQLHKNLHD
-584 EVIGQDEA
+584 CVVGQDEA
-592 VRKVARA
+592 VQKVARA

-624 VGKTYLAKRLALEMF
+624 VGKTYLTKRLAVEMF
-639 GSEAALIRIDMSEY
+639 GSEASLIRIDMSEY

-717 GNGTTIDFRNTV
+717 GNGTTIDFRNTI

-744 GSGIGF
+744 GTGIGF
-750 QSTPTAEERKQ
+750 QNRSTDEDRKQ

-780 NRLDDIIYFD
+780 NRLDDIVYFD
-790 QLSRQDILRIT
+790 QLSREDIRRIAD
-801 NIELK
+801 IELK

-811 IREMGYTLELSE
+811 IKEMGYTLELSDK
-823 ETIERIANE
+823 TIEQIATE

-856 EMLLADTGAGTED
+856 EMLLAEH
-869 GLPGISE
+869 PEGIDE
-876 DKAIRL
+876 NRVIRL

>member
-1 MIIFGIAIFWHELCT
+1 
-16 RIYRYKKQT
+16 
-25 TSHTRPYPYETPQNP
+25 
-40 NIHTY
+40 
-45 MDNNFSKDMVSLFHF
+45 MDNKFSNDMASVFNF

-75 EHLLLGMLRQNVSN
+75 EHLLLGILRQNVSK
-89 ATRMMH
+89 ATRMMYK
-95 HVQPDLLSLKRHLE
+95 VQPDLLSLKRHLE
-109 KVAREHKASAVPD
+109 KVARERKVATVPD
-122 KNNMELN
+122 RNSLELN
-129 HEATRL
+129 REATRL
-135 MRLSM
+135 MRLSV

-146 HSVEVD
+146 HSEEVD

-159 MLKDNGST
+159 MLKDQGSP
-167 IQKLLKE
+167 IQQLLEE

-180 NLYGEVQN
+180 NVYGDVKD
-188 GYSQSDDDDREE
+188 GYSHLD
-200 AYGSDGE
+200 
-207 ASGDEDESMS
+207 DEDESEKSDGRFETTGSMDK
-217 TVGADSS
+217 DSS
-224 PILTK
+224 TLTMK
-229 KRTKSGTPVLDNF
+229 KSSKSGTPVLDNF
-242 CTDLTEKARKG
+242 CTDLTAKARKG

-267 VAQILARRKKN
+267 VAQILSRRKKN

-299 RIVKRKVSRQLWN
+299 RIVERKVARQLWG
-312 KRVLTLDMAAM
+312 KRILTLDMASM

-332 FEERIRNLL
+332 FEERVRNLL
-341 QELENNPDIII
+341 QELEANPDVII

-413 MVAASTAEETLQI
+413 IVAQSTAEETLQI
-426 LYRLRPVY
+426 LYRLRPAY
-434 EKHHNVQY
+434 EKHHKVQY
-442 TDEALEACVQLTQR
+442 TDEALDACVRLTQR
-456 YISDRSFPDKAID
+456 YVSDRSFPDKAID
-469 AMDESGARTHIFNI
+469 AMDESGARMHIFNI
-483 PASTEIDNL
+483 PANMEIDNL

-503 NMAISAQNYE
+503 NMAIKSQNYE

-519 DELQQ
+519 DELQM
-524 KGEQLELLQKA
+524 KSEQLEQLQRA
-535 WIDQHEQKDT
+535 WVEEQEQNHT
-545 RVTAETVAQVVS
+545 LVTEDTVAQVVS
-557 VMTGIPTHRIGEEE
+557 IMTGIPAHRIGDEE
-571 NSRLRRLEKKLQD
+571 NTRLRQLHKNLHD
-584 EVIGQDEA
+584 CVVGQDEA
-592 VRKVARA
+592 VQKVARA

-624 VGKTYLAKRLALEMF
+624 VGKTYLTKRLAVEMF
-639 GSEAALIRIDMSEY
+639 GSEASLIRIDMSEY

-717 GNGTTIDFRNTV
+717 GNGTTIDFRNTI

-744 GSGIGF
+744 GTGIGF
-750 QSTPTAEERKQ
+750 QNRSTDEDRKQ

-780 NRLDDIIYFD
+780 NRLDDIVYFD
-790 QLSRQDILRIT
+790 QLSREDIRRIAD
-801 NIELK
+801 IELK

-811 IREMGYTLELSE
+811 IKEMGYTLELSDK
-823 ETIERIANE
+823 TIEQIATE

-856 EMLLADTGAGTED
+856 EMLLAEHSE
-869 GLPGISE
+869 GIDE
-876 DKAIRL
+876 NRVIRL

>member
-1 MIIFGIAIFWHELCT
+1 MASVF
-16 RIYRYKKQT
+16 
-25 TSHTRPYPYETPQNP
+25 N
-40 NIHTY
+40 
-45 MDNNFSKDMVSLFHF
+45 F

-75 EHLLLGMLRQNVSN
+75 EHLLLGILRQNVSK
-89 ATRMMH
+89 ATRMMYK
-95 HVQPDLLSLKRHLE
+95 VQPDLLSLKRHLE
-109 KVAREHKASAVPD
+109 KVARERKVATVPD
-122 KNNMELN
+122 RNSLELN
-129 HEATRL
+129 REATRL
-135 MRLSM
+135 MRLSV

-146 HSVEVD
+146 HSEEVD

-159 MLKDNGST
+159 MLKDQGSP
-167 IQKLLKE
+167 IQQLLEE

-180 NLYGEVQN
+180 NVYGDVKD
-188 GYSQSDDDDREE
+188 GYSHL
-200 AYGSDGE
+200 
-207 ASGDEDESMS
+207 GDEDESEKS
-217 TVGADSS
+217 DGRFETSGSIDKDSS
-224 PILTK
+224 TLTMK
-229 KRTKSGTPVLDNF
+229 KSSKSGTPVLDNF
-242 CTDLTEKARKG
+242 CTDLTAKARKG

-267 VAQILARRKKN
+267 VAQILSRRKKN

-299 RIVKRKVSRQLWN
+299 RIVERKVARQLWG
-312 KRVLTLDMAAM
+312 KRILTLDMASM

-332 FEERIRNLL
+332 FEERVRNLL
-341 QELENNPDIII
+341 QELEANPDVII

-413 MVAASTAEETLQI
+413 IVAQSTAEETLQI
-426 LYRLRPVY
+426 LYRLRPAY
-434 EKHHNVQY
+434 EKHHKVQY
-442 TDEALEACVQLTQR
+442 TDEALDACVRLTQR
-456 YISDRSFPDKAID
+456 YVSNRSFPDKAID
-469 AMDESGARTHIFNI
+469 AMDESGARMHIFNI
-483 PASTEIDNL
+483 PANMEIDNL

-503 NMAISAQNYE
+503 NMAIKSQNYE

-519 DELQQ
+519 DELQM
-524 KGEQLELLQKA
+524 KSEQLEQLQRA
-535 WIDQHEQKDT
+535 WVEEQEQNHT
-545 RVTAETVAQVVS
+545 LVTEDTVAQVVS
-557 VMTGIPTHRIGEEE
+557 IMTGIPAHRIGDEE
-571 NSRLRRLEKKLQD
+571 NTRLRQLHKNLHD
-584 EVIGQDEA
+584 CVVGQDEA
-592 VRKVARA
+592 VQKVARA

-624 VGKTYLAKRLALEMF
+624 VGKTYLTKRLAVEMF
-639 GSEAALIRIDMSEY
+639 GSEASLIRIDMSEY

-717 GNGTTIDFRNTV
+717 GNGTTIDFRNTI

-744 GSGIGF
+744 GTGIGF
-750 QSTPTAEERKQ
+750 QNRSTDEDRKQ

-780 NRLDDIIYFD
+780 NRLDDIVYFD
-790 QLSRQDILRIT
+790 QLSREDIRRIAD
-801 NIELK
+801 IELK

-811 IREMGYTLELSE
+811 IKEMGYTLELSDK
-823 ETIERIANE
+823 TIEQIATE

-856 EMLLADTGAGTED
+856 EMLLAEH
-869 GLPGISE
+869 PEGIDE
-876 DKAIRL
+876 NRVIRL

>member
-1 MIIFGIAIFWHELCT
+1 
-16 RIYRYKKQT
+16 
-25 TSHTRPYPYETPQNP
+25 
-40 NIHTY
+40 
-45 MDNNFSKDMVSLFHF
+45 MDNKFSNDMASVFNFSR
-60 SKEEAERTEC
+60 EEAERTEC

-75 EHLLLGMLRQNVSN
+75 EHLLLGMLRQNVSK
-89 ATRMMH
+89 ATRLMH
-95 HVQPDLLSLKRHLE
+95 QVQPDLLSLKRNLE
-109 KVAREHKASAVPD
+109 KMAREKKVEMVPN
-122 KNNMELN
+122 KNSMELN
-129 HEATRL
+129 REATRL
-135 MRLSM
+135 MRLSV

-146 HSVEVD
+146 HAEEVD
-152 TEHLLRA
+152 TEHLLKA
-159 MLKDNGST
+159 MLKDQGSP
-167 IQKLLKE
+167 IQQLLEE

-180 NLYGEVQN
+180 KLYGETRS
-188 GYSQSDDDDREE
+188 GYSQTDDDDDDQAENNKGYE
-200 AYGSDGE
+200 MSGGQESD
-207 ASGDEDESMS
+207 
-217 TVGADSS
+217 S
-224 PILTK
+224 PTLTK
-229 KRTKSGTPVLDNF
+229 KKAHKSGTPVLDNF
-242 CTDLTEKARKG
+242 CIDLTEKARKG

-299 RIVKRKVSRQLWN
+299 RIIERKVASQLWG
-312 KRVLTLDMAAM
+312 KRILTLDMAGM

-332 FEERIRNLL
+332 FEERVRNLL
-341 QELENNPDIII
+341 MELESNPDVII

-396 RKTIEKDGALD
+396 RKTIEKDGALE

-413 MVAASTAEETLQI
+413 IVAQSTAEETLQI
-426 LYRLRPVY
+426 LHRLRHAY
-434 EKHHNVQY
+434 EKHHKVKY
-442 TDEALEACVQLTQR
+442 TDEALEACVHLTQR
-456 YISDRSFPDKAID
+456 YVSDRSFPDKAID
-469 AMDESGARTHIFNI
+469 AMDESGARMHIFNI
-483 PASTEIDNL
+483 PANMEIDNL

-503 NMAISAQNYE
+503 NMAIKAQNYE
-513 AAADLR
+513 TAADLR
-519 DELQQ
+519 DELQM
-524 KGEQLELLQKA
+524 KTEQLEQLQKA
-535 WIDQHEQKDT
+535 WVEQQEKNYT
-545 RVTAETVAQVVS
+545 EVTAETVAQVVS
-557 VMTGIPTHRIGEEE
+557 IMTGIPAHRIGDEE
-571 NSRLRRLEKKLQD
+571 NSRLRQLEQNLKGS
-584 EVIGQDEA
+584 VVGQDDA
-592 VRKVARA
+592 VLKVTRA

-624 VGKTYLAKRLALEMF
+624 VGKTYLTKRLAMEMF
-639 GSEAALIRIDMSEY
+639 GSEASLIRIDMSEY

-744 GSGIGF
+744 GTGIGF
-750 QSTPTAEERKQ
+750 QAMPTDEDRKK

-780 NRLDDIIYFD
+780 NRLDDIVFFD
-790 QLSRQDILRIT
+790 QLSQDDIRRIT
-801 NIELK
+801 DIELR

-811 IREMGYTLELSE
+811 IKEMGYTLELSE
-823 ETIERIANE
+823 DTIRKIATE

-856 EMLLADTGAGTED
+856 EMLLSDKAD
-869 GLPGISE
+869 GISE
-876 DKAIRL
+876 DKVIRL